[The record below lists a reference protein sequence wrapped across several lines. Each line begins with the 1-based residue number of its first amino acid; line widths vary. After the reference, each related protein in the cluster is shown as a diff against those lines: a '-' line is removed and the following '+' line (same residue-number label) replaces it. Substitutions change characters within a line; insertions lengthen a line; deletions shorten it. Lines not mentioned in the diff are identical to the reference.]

1 MFAEKKMIRNM
12 RIAMLSLLGATAS
25 TWVFAD
31 ALVISNMA
39 VGEYK
44 EEGSTVIQVARSN
57 LVQTTV
63 IPRYEFLL
71 NSDRTEY
78 VRPGQTVYYH
88 HVLTNTGNERDLYNL
103 VSSQVAGDSFS
114 HSNIEIYLDADRN
127 GVPDNN
133 TPINQYSLNAG
144 EAVALIIKAV
154 IPSTAT
160 VNGLSRIRLTATS
173 IQLPAAPLSNT
184 DTSRITDQ
192 AALNLTKSF
201 DKSTVVNGDIATV
214 RLTYTNNGNN
224 SGVVNISDLLDTA
237 QLTYVKGGENWN
249 GQALNSDIAGGDPV
263 GINYY
268 LDTDAK
274 TIRAQITNV
283 PANAQGYIE
292 FRVRVTRTAPGDIP
306 NLANMDYD
314 HDSSTTTPNLV
325 TQSNTAMLSIKPIY
339 GVVINADANSVSGS
353 DLLEKLG
360 ASSGSTVL
368 FENYVWNTGTVADR
382 FNLTFNSHNLPTGS
396 VLEFYRADGVTPL
409 FDSNNDGIIDTGT
422 IDAGTNNKLPIIVK
436 ATFPVDYV
444 DTANTTYTIVPKAQ
458 SISDS
463 SKTDTVQD
471 RTSLAQGVAARSVDL
486 INSPET
492 TANGTGNGNVSSGSS
507 PWKTLAGVNNQT
519 VVFPL
524 TVRHTGQ
531 ATVYSFS
538 ADADNNFATVAL
550 PTEISSVRYFS
561 TTTANCSV
569 LGVEIASTRLLNNG
583 ESQLYCAVV
592 EIRADAKTTTQ
603 PIPIYFKVASS
614 NLMTSAPSNGYDVIQ
629 NAITINSNA
638 SQGGVSLEPDLRGQ
652 IAPGGSIV
660 YSHILKPWGTS
671 VLSATDNL
679 SVANDRTGFTT
690 TLYYDANNDG
700 QLDASD
706 PIIQNLSIVN
716 SSILSSKAPIR
727 IFNKVENTAYNT
739 VGVVN
744 TTIISL
750 KNSAG
755 TVLDTATDVTTIT
768 NAPVRLSKLQAK
780 DNNCDGVADGVYTSN
795 ILPITRNSDGS
806 GQCVLYQLTVN
817 NLGASAI
824 GRFNFYDYT
833 PEAMVMSKAPTCTS
847 CESGSLS
854 APALGQ
860 TGAIKGSVAAIK
872 SNESHSLEFGVKYVG
887 N

>member
-12 RIAMLSLLGATAS
+12 RIAMLSLLGATTS

-44 EEGSTVIQVARSN
+44 EEGSTVVQVARSN

-114 HSNIEIYLDADRN
+114 HNNIEIYLDADRN

-144 EAVALIIKAV
+144 EAVALIIKAI
-154 IPSTAT
+154 IPSSAA
-160 VNGLSRIRLTATS
+160 VNSSSQIQLTATS
-173 IQLPAAPLSNT
+173 RQQPSLTQNNI

-201 DKSTVVNGDIATV
+201 DKTTVVNGDIATV
-214 RLTYTNNGNN
+214 RLTYFNNGNN
-224 SGVVNISDLLDTA
+224 SGVVNISDLLDTT
-237 QLTYVKGGENWN
+237 QLTYVTGNENWN
-249 GQALNSDIAGGDPV
+249 GQALNSATGSNDPT

-268 LDTDAK
+268 LDTDGK

-292 FRVRVTRTAPGDIP
+292 FRVRVARTAPGEIP
-306 NLANMDYD
+306 NFANMDYD
-314 HDSSTTTPNLV
+314 HDGLSTTANLT
-325 TQSNTAMLSIKPIY
+325 TQSNTAVLNIKPIY

-382 FNLTFNSHNLPTGS
+382 FNLTFNSHNLPIGS

-409 FDSNNDGIIDTGT
+409 FDSNNDGIVDTGT
-422 IDAGTNNKLPIIVK
+422 LDAGAKLPIIVK
-436 ATFPVDYV
+436 VTFPADYI
-444 DTANTTYTIVPKAQ
+444 DTANTIYNIAPKAQ
-458 SISDS
+458 SITDS
-463 SKTDTVQD
+463 TKTDMVQD
-471 RTSLAQGVAARSVDL
+471 RTSLIQSTASRLVDL

-492 TANGTGNGNVSSGSS
+492 TVNGTGNGNVSNGGS
-507 PWKTLAGVNNQT
+507 PWKILAGVNNQT

-531 ATVYSFS
+531 ATAYSFS

-550 PTEISSVRYFS
+550 PSDVSSVRYFASS
-561 TTTANCSV
+561 TTDCSV
-569 LGVEIASTRLLNNG
+569 LGAEITSTRLLNNG

-780 DNNCDGVADGVYTSN
+780 DNNCDGVADTAYTSN
-795 ILPITRNSDGS
+795 VLPITRNADGS
-806 GQCVLYQLTVN
+806 GQCVLYQLTVK

-833 PEAMVMSKAPTCTS
+833 PEAMVMSKAPSCST

-860 TGAIKGSVAAIK
+860 MGAIKASVAAIK
-872 SNESHSLEFGVKYVG
+872 SNESLSLEFGVKYVG

>member
-249 GQALNSDIAGGDPV
+249 GQALNSDIAGSDPV

-700 QLDASD
+700 QFDASD

>member
-44 EEGSTVIQVARSN
+44 EEGSTVVQVARSN

-78 VRPGQTVYYH
+78 VRPGQTVYYN

-114 HSNIEIYLDADRN
+114 HNNIEIYLDADRN

-201 DKSTVVNGDIATV
+201 DKTTVVNGDIATV

-249 GQALNSDIAGGDPV
+249 GQALNSDIAGSDPV

-292 FRVRVTRTAPGDIP
+292 FRVRVARTAPGEIP
-306 NLANMDYD
+306 NFANMDYD
-314 HDSSTTTPNLV
+314 HDSLSTTANLT
-325 TQSNTAMLSIKPIY
+325 TQSNTAVLTIKPIY
-339 GVVINADANSVSGS
+339 GVAINADASSVSGN
-353 DLLEKLG
+353 DLLTKP
-360 ASSGSTVL
+360 AVSSGGTVV

-382 FNLTFNSHNLPTGS
+382 FNLSFNSHNLPTGS

-409 FDSNNDGIIDTGT
+409 FDSNNDSIVDTGT
-422 IDAGTNNKLPIIVK
+422 LAAGANLPIVVK
-436 ATFPVDYV
+436 VRFPTDYV
-444 DTANTTYTIVPKAQ
+444 DTADTTYSIVPKAQ

-463 SKTDTVQD
+463 SKTDTVLD
-471 RTSLAQGVAARSVDL
+471 TTSLIQGVAARIVDL
-486 INSPET
+486 VNSPET
-492 TANGTGNGNVSSGSS
+492 TANGAGNGNVSNGSS

-524 TVRHTGQ
+524 MVRHTGQ
-531 ATVYSFS
+531 ATTYNFS

-550 PTEISSVRYFS
+550 PSDVSSVRYFTSS
-561 TTTANCSV
+561 TTDCSV
-569 LGVEIASTRLLNNG
+569 LGAEITSTRLLNNG

-592 EIRADAKTTTQ
+592 EIRADAKSTTQ

-614 NLMTSAPSNGYDVIQ
+614 ILLTSAPNNGYDVIQ

-660 YSHILKPWGTS
+660 YTHTLKPWGTS
-671 VLSATDNL
+671 ILSATDNL
-679 SVANDRTGFTT
+679 SIANDRTGFTT

-716 SSILSSKAPIR
+716 ASILSSKAPIR

-755 TVLDTATDVTTIT
+755 TLLDTATDITTIT
-768 NAPVRLSKLQAK
+768 SAPVRLTKLQAK
-780 DNNCDGVADGVYTSN
+780 DNNCDGVADTAYTSN
-795 ILPITRNSDGS
+795 VLPITRNSDGS
-806 GQCVLYQLTVN
+806 GQCVLYQLTVK

-854 APALGQ
+854 APTLGQ
-860 TGAIKGSVAAIK
+860 SGAIKGSVAAIK

>member
-44 EEGSTVIQVARSN
+44 EEGSTVVQVARSN

-127 GVPDNN
+127 GVPDND

-249 GQALNSDIAGGDPV
+249 GQALNSDIAGSDPV

-292 FRVRVTRTAPGDIP
+292 FRVRVARTAPGEIP
-306 NLANMDYD
+306 NFANMDYD

-325 TQSNTAMLSIKPIY
+325 TQSNTAVLSIKPIY

-360 ASSGSTVL
+360 ASSGGTVV

-382 FNLTFNSHNLPTGS
+382 FNLTFNSHNLPIGS

-409 FDSNNDGIIDTGT
+409 FDSNNDGIVDTGT
-422 IDAGTNNKLPIIVK
+422 LDAGAKLPIIVK
-436 ATFPVDYV
+436 VTFPADYI
-444 DTANTTYTIVPKAQ
+444 DTANTTYNIVPKAQ
-458 SISDS
+458 SILDNT
-463 SKTDTVQD
+463 KTDTVQD
-471 RTSLAQGVAARSVDL
+471 RTSLIQSTASRLVDL

-492 TANGTGNGNVSSGSS
+492 TVNGTGNGNVSNGGS
-507 PWKTLAGVNNQT
+507 PWKILAGVNNQT

-531 ATVYSFS
+531 ATAYSFS

-550 PTEISSVRYFS
+550 PSDVSSVRYFASS
-561 TTTANCSV
+561 TTDCSV
-569 LGVEIASTRLLNNG
+569 LGAEITSTRLLNNG
-583 ESQLYCAVV
+583 KSQLYCAVV
-592 EIRADAKTTTQ
+592 EIRADAKSTTQ

-614 NLMTSAPSNGYDVIQ
+614 SLPTSAPNSGYDVIQ
-629 NAITINSNA
+629 NAITISSNA

-660 YSHILKPWGTS
+660 YTHTLKPWGTS
-671 VLSATDNL
+671 VLSATDNF

-716 SSILSSKAPIR
+716 AAILSSKSPIR

-739 VGVVN
+739 VGVAN
-744 TTIISL
+744 TSVISL

-755 TVLDTATDVTTIT
+755 TILDTATDITTIT
-768 NAPVRLSKLQAK
+768 SAPVRLSKLQAK

-795 ILPITRNSDGS
+795 VLPITRNSDGS
-806 GQCVLYQLTVN
+806 GQCVLYQLTVK
-817 NLGASAI
+817 NLGALAI

-833 PEAMVMSKAPTCTS
+833 PEAMVMSKAPSCTTC
-847 CESGSLS
+847 EVGSLT

-860 TGAIKGSVAAIK
+860 SGAIKGSVATIK

>member
-44 EEGSTVIQVARSN
+44 EEGSTVVQVARSN

-63 IPRYEFLL
+63 IPVYNLSL
-71 NSDRTEY
+71 KDNRTEY
-78 VRPGQTVYYH
+78 VRPGQAVYYH

-103 VSSQVAGDSFS
+103 LGSQIAGGSFT

-127 GVPDNN
+127 GVADNN
-133 TPINQYSLNAG
+133 TPISQYSLNAG
-144 EAVALIIKAV
+144 ETVALIIKAI
-154 IPSTAT
+154 IPSSAA
-160 VNGLSRIRLTATS
+160 VNSSSQIQLTATS
-173 IQLPAAPLSNT
+173 TQQPSLTQNNI

-192 AALNLTKSF
+192 AVLNLTKSF
-201 DKSTVVNGDIATV
+201 DKTTVVNGDIATV
-214 RLTYTNNGNN
+214 RLTYFNNGNN
-224 SGVVNISDLLDTA
+224 SGVVNISDLLDTT
-237 QLTYVKGGENWN
+237 QLTYVTGNENWN
-249 GQALNSDIAGGDPV
+249 GQALNSATGSNDPT

-268 LDTDAK
+268 LDTDGK

-292 FRVRVTRTAPGDIP
+292 FRVRVARTAPGEIP
-306 NLANMDYD
+306 NFANMDYD
-314 HDSSTTTPNLV
+314 HDGLSTTANLT
-325 TQSNTAMLSIKPIY
+325 TQSNTAVLNIKPIY
-339 GVVINADANSVSGS
+339 GVVINADVNSVSGA
-353 DLLEKLG
+353 DLLTKS
-360 ASSGSTVL
+360 AVSSGGSVS
-368 FENYVWNTGTVADR
+368 FENYVWNTGTVTDR

-409 FDSNNDGIIDTGT
+409 FDSNNDGIVDTGT
-422 IDAGTNNKLPIIVK
+422 LDAGAKLPIIVK
-436 ATFPVDYV
+436 VTFPADYI
-444 DTANTTYTIVPKAQ
+444 DTANTTYNIVPKAQ
-458 SISDS
+458 SITDNT
-463 SKTDTVQD
+463 KTDTVQD
-471 RTSLAQGVAARSVDL
+471 RTSLIQSTASRLVDL

-492 TANGTGNGNVSSGSS
+492 TENGTGNGNVSNGGS

-531 ATVYSFS
+531 ATAYSFS

-550 PTEISSVRYFS
+550 PSDVSSVRYFASS
-561 TTTANCSV
+561 TPDCSV
-569 LGVEIASTRLLNNG
+569 LGAEITSTRLLNNG

-592 EIRADAKTTTQ
+592 EIRADAKSTTQ

-614 NLMTSAPSNGYDVIQ
+614 SLPTSAPNSGYDVIQ

-660 YSHILKPWGTS
+660 YTHTLKPWGTS

-716 SSILSSKAPIR
+716 ASILSSKAPIR

-744 TTIISL
+744 TSIISL

-755 TVLDTATDVTTIT
+755 TILDTATDITTIT
-768 NAPVRLSKLQAK
+768 TAPVRLSKLQAK
-780 DNNCDGVADGVYTSN
+780 DNNCDGIADGAYTSN
-795 ILPITRNSDGS
+795 VLPITRNSDGA
-806 GQCVLYQLTVN
+806 GQCVLYQLTVK

-833 PEAMVMSKAPTCTS
+833 PEALVMSKAPSCTTC
-847 CESGSLS
+847 EVGSLT

-860 TGAIKGSVAAIK
+860 SGAIKGSVAAIK

>member
-1 MFAEKKMIRNM
+1 MSQMTQQ
-12 RIAMLSLLGATAS
+12 SGARRHITQ
-25 TWVFAD
+25 
-31 ALVISNMA
+31 
-39 VGEYK
+39 GEYGIGIGDNGSITTILGSCIAACLYDP
-44 EEGSTVIQVARSN
+44 EGRFGGMN
-57 LVQTTV
+57 HFLV
-63 IPRYEFLL
+63 PE
-71 NSDRTEY
+71 
-78 VRPGQTVYYH
+78 
-88 HVLTNTGNERDLYNL
+88 
-103 VSSQVAGDSFS
+103 AGGSFT
-114 HSNIEIYLDADRN
+114 HSNIEIYFDADRN
-127 GVPDNN
+127 GVADNN
-133 TPINQYSLNAG
+133 TPISQYSLNAG
-144 EAVALIIKAV
+144 ETVALIIKAI
-154 IPSTAT
+154 IPSSAA
-160 VNGLSRIRLTATS
+160 VNSSSQIQLTATS
-173 IQLPAAPLSNT
+173 TQQPSLTQNNI

-192 AALNLTKSF
+192 AVLNLTKSF
-201 DKSTVVNGDIATV
+201 DKTTVVNGDIATV
-214 RLTYTNNGNN
+214 RLTYFNNGNN
-224 SGVVNISDLLDTA
+224 SGVVNISDLLDTT
-237 QLTYVKGGENWN
+237 QLTYVTGNENWN
-249 GQALNSDIAGGDPV
+249 GQVLNSATGSNDPT

-268 LDTDAK
+268 LDTDGK

-292 FRVRVTRTAPGDIP
+292 FRVRVARTAPGEIP
-306 NLANMDYD
+306 NFANMDYD
-314 HDSSTTTPNLV
+314 HDGLSTTANLT
-325 TQSNTAMLSIKPIY
+325 TQSNTAVLNIKPIY
-339 GVVINADANSVSGS
+339 GVVINADVNSVSGA
-353 DLLEKLG
+353 DLLTKS
-360 ASSGSTVL
+360 AVSSGGSVS

-382 FNLTFNSHNLPTGS
+382 FNLSFVSHNLPIGS

-409 FDSNNDGIIDTGT
+409 FDSNNDGIVDTGT
-422 IDAGTNNKLPIIVK
+422 LDAGAKLPIIVK
-436 ATFPVDYV
+436 VTFPADYI
-444 DTANTTYTIVPKAQ
+444 DTANTTYNIVPKAQ
-458 SISDS
+458 SILDNT
-463 SKTDTVQD
+463 KTDTVQD
-471 RTSLAQGVAARSVDL
+471 RTSLIQSTASRLVDL

-492 TANGTGNGNVSSGSS
+492 TANGTGNGNVSNGGS

-531 ATVYSFS
+531 ATAYSFS

-550 PTEISSVRYFS
+550 PSDVSSVRYFASS
-561 TTTANCSV
+561 TTDCSV
-569 LGVEIASTRLLNNG
+569 LGSEITSTRLLNNG

-592 EIRADAKTTTQ
+592 EIRADAKSTTQ

-614 NLMTSAPSNGYDVIQ
+614 SLPTSAPNSGYDVIQ

-660 YSHILKPWGTS
+660 YTHTLKPWGTS

-716 SSILSSKAPIR
+716 ASILSSKAPIR

-744 TTIISL
+744 TSIISL

-755 TVLDTATDVTTIT
+755 TILDTATDITTIT
-768 NAPVRLSKLQAK
+768 TAPVRLSKLQAK
-780 DNNCDGVADGVYTSN
+780 DNNCDGIADGAYTSN
-795 ILPITRNSDGS
+795 VLPITRNSDGA
-806 GQCVLYQLTVN
+806 GQCVLYQLTVK

-833 PEAMVMSKAPTCTS
+833 PEAMVMSKAPSCTTC
-847 CESGSLS
+847 EVGSLT

-860 TGAIKGSVAAIK
+860 SGAIKGSVAAIK

>member
-1 MFAEKKMIRNM
+1 MFAEKKIIRNM

-44 EEGSTVIQVARSN
+44 EEGSTVVQVARSN

-63 IPRYEFLL
+63 IPRYEFVL

-88 HVLTNTGNERDLYNL
+88 HVLSNIGNEKDSYNL
-103 VSSQVAGDSFS
+103 SVSPITGGGFNYE
-114 HSNIEIYLDADRN
+114 NIGVYLDADRN
-127 GVPDNN
+127 GIPDSDS
-133 TPINQYSLNAG
+133 PIGQYALYAGESVSLIVKASIQSDASLNSSSQL
-144 EAVALIIKAV
+144 ELK
-154 IPSTAT
+154 
-160 VNGLSRIRLTATS
+160 ATS
-173 IQLPAAPLSNT
+173 VQQPSMWRTNKDTGYITSQAVLS
-184 DTSRITDQ
+184 
-192 AALNLTKSF
+192 LTKRF
-201 DKSTVVNGDIATV
+201 DKTTVVYGDIATV
-214 RLTYTNNGNN
+214 RLTYFNNGNT
-224 SGVVNISDLLDTA
+224 SGVVNISDLLDPT
-237 QLTYVKGGENWN
+237 QLTYVAGGENWN
-249 GQALNSDIAGGDPV
+249 GLALNAASNNDDPT

-268 LDTDAK
+268 LDADGK

-292 FRVRVTRTAPGDIP
+292 FRVRVARTVPGDIP
-306 NLANMDYD
+306 NFANMDYD
-314 HDSSTTTPNLV
+314 HDGLSTTANLT
-325 TQSNTAMLSIKPIY
+325 TQSNTAVLTIKPTY
-339 GVVINADANSVSGS
+339 GVVINADANSVSGV
-353 DLLEKLG
+353 DLQTKS
-360 ASSGSTVL
+360 AVSSGGTVS
-368 FENYVWNTGTVADR
+368 FENYVWNTGTAADR
-382 FNLTFNSHNLPTGS
+382 FNLNFNSHNLPAGS

-409 FDSNNDGIIDTGT
+409 FDSNNDGIVDTGT
-422 IDAGTNNKLPIIVK
+422 LDAGAKLPIIVK
-436 ATFPVDYV
+436 VSFPADYL
-444 DTANTTYTIVPKAQ
+444 DTANTTYNIVPKAQ

-463 SKTDTVQD
+463 SKTDTVLD
-471 RTSLAQGVAARSVDL
+471 KTSLVQGVAARIVDL
-486 INSPET
+486 VNSPET
-492 TANGTGNGNVSSGSS
+492 AANGAGNGNVSNGNL

-531 ATVYSFS
+531 ATSYSFS

-550 PTEISSVRYFS
+550 PADIRSVRYFATS
-561 TTTANCSV
+561 TTNCSA
-569 LGVEIASTRLLNNG
+569 LGAEITSTRLLNDG

-592 EIRADAKTTTQ
+592 EIRADAKTTAQ
-603 PIPIYFKVASS
+603 PIPIYFKVTSS
-614 NLMTSAPSNGYDVIQ
+614 SLPSSAPNNGYDVIQ

-706 PIIQNLSIVN
+706 PMIQNLSVVN
-716 SSILSSKAPIR
+716 AAILSSKAPIR

-744 TTIISL
+744 TSIISL

-755 TVLDTATDVTTIT
+755 TVLDTATDITTIT
-768 NAPVRLSKLQAK
+768 TAPVRLTKLQAK
-780 DNNCDGVADGVYTSN
+780 DNNCDGVADTAYTSN
-795 ILPITRNSDGS
+795 ILPITRNADGS
-806 GQCVLYQLTVN
+806 GQCVLYQLTVK

>member
-44 EEGSTVIQVARSN
+44 EEGSTVVQVARSN

-63 IPRYEFLL
+63 IPVYNLSLKDNRA
-71 NSDRTEY
+71 EY
-78 VRPGQTVYYH
+78 VRPGQAVYYH

-103 VSSQVAGDSFS
+103 LGSQIAGGSFT

-127 GVPDNN
+127 GVADNN
-133 TPINQYSLNAG
+133 TPISQYSLNAG
-144 EAVALIIKAV
+144 ETVALIIKAI
-154 IPSTAT
+154 IPSSAA
-160 VNGLSRIRLTATS
+160 VNSS
-173 IQLPAAPLSNT
+173 SQIQLTVTSTQQPSLTQNNI

-192 AALNLTKSF
+192 AVLNLTKSF
-201 DKSTVVNGDIATV
+201 DKTTVVNGDIATV
-214 RLTYTNNGNN
+214 RLTYFNNGNN
-224 SGVVNISDLLDTA
+224 SGVVNISDLLDTT
-237 QLTYVKGGENWN
+237 QLTYVTGNENWN
-249 GQALNSDIAGGDPV
+249 GQALNSATGSNDPT

-268 LDTDAK
+268 LDTDGK

-292 FRVRVTRTAPGDIP
+292 FRVRVARTAPGEIP
-306 NLANMDYD
+306 NFANMDYD
-314 HDSSTTTPNLV
+314 HDGLSTTANLT
-325 TQSNTAMLSIKPIY
+325 TQSNTAVLNIKPIY
-339 GVVINADANSVSGS
+339 GVVINADVNSVSGT
-353 DLLEKLG
+353 DLLTKS
-360 ASSGSTVL
+360 AVSSGGSVS

-382 FNLTFNSHNLPTGS
+382 FNLSFASHNLPIGS

-409 FDSNNDGIIDTGT
+409 FDSNNDGIVDTGT
-422 IDAGTNNKLPIIVK
+422 LDAGAKLPIIVK
-436 ATFPVDYV
+436 ITFPADYV
-444 DTANTTYTIVPKAQ
+444 DTANTTYNIVPKAQ
-458 SISDS
+458 SITDNT
-463 SKTDTVQD
+463 KTDTVQD
-471 RTSLAQGVAARSVDL
+471 RTSLIQSTASRLVDL

-492 TANGTGNGNVSSGSS
+492 TANGTGNGNVSNGGS
-507 PWKTLAGVNNQT
+507 PWKILAGVNNQT

-531 ATVYSFS
+531 ATAYSFS

-550 PTEISSVRYFS
+550 PSDVSSVRYFASS
-561 TTTANCSV
+561 TTDCSV
-569 LGVEIASTRLLNNG
+569 LGSEITSTRLLNNG

-592 EIRADAKTTTQ
+592 EIRADAKSTTQ

-614 NLMTSAPSNGYDVIQ
+614 SLPTSAPNSGYDVIQ

-660 YSHILKPWGTS
+660 YTHTLKPWGTS
-671 VLSATDNL
+671 VLSGTDNL

-716 SSILSSKAPIR
+716 ASILSSKAPIR

-744 TTIISL
+744 TSIISL

-755 TVLDTATDVTTIT
+755 TILDTATDITTIT
-768 NAPVRLSKLQAK
+768 TAPVRLSKLQAK
-780 DNNCDGVADGVYTSN
+780 DNNCDGVADGAYTSN
-795 ILPITRNSDGS
+795 VLPITRNSDGA
-806 GQCVLYQLTVN
+806 GQCVLYQLTVK

-833 PEAMVMSKAPTCTS
+833 PEAMVMSKAPSCTS
-847 CESGSLS
+847 CEVGSLS

-860 TGAIKGSVAAIK
+860 TGAVKGSVAIIK

>member
-44 EEGSTVIQVARSN
+44 EEGSTVVQVARSN

-63 IPRYEFLL
+63 IPVYNLSL
-71 NSDRTEY
+71 KDNRTEY
-78 VRPGQTVYYH
+78 VRPGQAVYYH

-103 VSSQVAGDSFS
+103 LGSQIAGGSFT

-127 GVPDNN
+127 GVADNN
-133 TPINQYSLNAG
+133 TPISQYSLNAG
-144 EAVALIIKAV
+144 ETVALIIKAI
-154 IPSTAT
+154 IPSSAA
-160 VNGLSRIRLTATS
+160 VNSSSQIQLTATS
-173 IQLPAAPLSNT
+173 TQQPSLTQNNI

-192 AALNLTKSF
+192 AVLNLTKSF
-201 DKSTVVNGDIATV
+201 DKTSVVNGDIATV
-214 RLTYTNNGNN
+214 RLTYFNNGNN
-224 SGVVNISDLLDTA
+224 SGVVNISDLLDTT
-237 QLTYVKGGENWN
+237 QLTYVTGNENWN
-249 GQALNSDIAGGDPV
+249 GQALNSATGSNDPT

-268 LDTDAK
+268 LDTDGK

-292 FRVRVTRTAPGDIP
+292 FRVRVARTAPGEIP
-306 NLANMDYD
+306 NFANMDYD
-314 HDSSTTTPNLV
+314 HDGLSTTANLT
-325 TQSNTAMLSIKPIY
+325 TQSNTAVLNIKPIY
-339 GVVINADANSVSGS
+339 GVVINADVNSVSGA
-353 DLLEKLG
+353 DLLTKS
-360 ASSGSTVL
+360 AVSSGGSVS

-382 FNLTFNSHNLPTGS
+382 FNLSFASHNLPIGS

-409 FDSNNDGIIDTGT
+409 FDSNNDGIVDTGT
-422 IDAGTNNKLPIIVK
+422 LDAGAKLPIIVK
-436 ATFPVDYV
+436 ITFQADYV
-444 DTANTTYTIVPKAQ
+444 DTANTTYNIVPKAQ
-458 SISDS
+458 SITDNT
-463 SKTDTVQD
+463 KTDTVQD
-471 RTSLAQGVAARSVDL
+471 RTSLIQSAASRLVDL

-492 TANGTGNGNVSSGSS
+492 TANGAGNGNVSNGGS

-531 ATVYSFS
+531 ATAYSFS

-550 PTEISSVRYFS
+550 PSDVSSVRYFASS
-561 TTTANCSV
+561 TTDCSV
-569 LGVEIASTRLLNNG
+569 LGSEITSTRLLNNG

-592 EIRADAKTTTQ
+592 EIRADAKSTTQ

-614 NLMTSAPSNGYDVIQ
+614 SLPTSAPNSGYDVIQ

-660 YSHILKPWGTS
+660 YTHTLKPWGTS

-716 SSILSSKAPIR
+716 ASILSSKAQIR

-739 VGVVN
+739 VGVAN
-744 TTIISL
+744 TSVISL

-755 TVLDTATDVTTIT
+755 TILDTATDITTIT
-768 NAPVRLSKLQAK
+768 SAPVRLSKLQAK
-780 DNNCDGVADGVYTSN
+780 DNNCDGVADSVYTSN
-795 ILPITRNSDGS
+795 VLPITRNSDGA
-806 GQCVLYQLTVN
+806 GQCVLYQLTVK

-833 PEAMVMSKAPTCTS
+833 PEAMVMSKAPSCTTC
-847 CESGSLS
+847 EVGSLT

-860 TGAIKGSVAAIK
+860 SGAIKGSVAAIK

>member
-1 MFAEKKMIRNM
+1 MFAEKKIIRNM

-44 EEGSTVIQVARSN
+44 EEGSTVVQVARSN

-63 IPRYEFLL
+63 IPVYNLSL
-71 NSDRTEY
+71 KDNRTEY
-78 VRPGQTVYYH
+78 VRPGQAVYYH

-103 VSSQVAGDSFS
+103 VSSQIAGGSFN

-127 GVPDNN
+127 GVADSN
-133 TPINQYSLNAG
+133 TPISQYGLNAG
-144 EAVALIIKAV
+144 ETVALIIKAI
-154 IPSTAT
+154 IPSTAA
-160 VNGLSRIRLTATS
+160 VNSTSQIQLTATS
-173 IQLPAAPLSNT
+173 TQQPSLTQNNI

-192 AALNLTKSF
+192 AVLNLTKSF
-201 DKSTVVNGDIATV
+201 DKTTVVNGDIVTV
-214 RLTYTNNGNN
+214 RLTYFNNGNT
-224 SGVVNISDLLDTA
+224 SGVVNISDLLDTT
-237 QLTYVKGGENWN
+237 QLTYVTGNENWN
-249 GQALNSDIAGGDPV
+249 GQALNAASNNDDPT

-268 LDTDAK
+268 LDADGK

-292 FRVRVTRTAPGDIP
+292 FRVRVARTAPGEIP
-306 NLANMDYD
+306 NFANMDYD
-314 HDSSTTTPNLV
+314 HDGLSTTANLT
-325 TQSNTAMLSIKPIY
+325 TQSNTAVLNIKPIY
-339 GVVINADANSVSGS
+339 GVVINADVNSVSGA
-353 DLLEKLG
+353 DLLTKS
-360 ASSGSTVL
+360 AVSSGGTVS

-382 FNLTFNSHNLPTGS
+382 FNLSFASHNLPTGS

-409 FDSNNDGIIDTGT
+409 FDSNNDGIVDTGT
-422 IDAGTNNKLPIIVK
+422 LDAGAKLPIIVK
-436 ATFPVDYV
+436 ITFPPDYI
-444 DTANTTYTIVPKAQ
+444 DTANTTYNIVPKAQ
-458 SISDS
+458 SITDNT
-463 SKTDTVQD
+463 KTDTVQD
-471 RTSLAQGVAARSVDL
+471 RTSLIQNAASRLVDL

-492 TANGTGNGNVSSGSS
+492 TANGTGNGNVSNGSS

-531 ATVYSFS
+531 ATSYNFS

-550 PTEISSVRYFS
+550 PSDVSSVRYFASS
-561 TTTANCSV
+561 TIDCSV
-569 LGVEIASTRLLNNG
+569 LGAEITSTRLLNNG

-592 EIRADAKTTTQ
+592 EIRADAKSTTQ

-614 NLMTSAPSNGYDVIQ
+614 SLPTSAPNNGYDVIQ

-660 YSHILKPWGTS
+660 YTHTLKPWGTS
-671 VLSATDNL
+671 ALSATDNF

-706 PIIQNLSIVN
+706 PIIQNLSVV
-716 SSILSSKAPIR
+716 SAAILSSKAQLR

-744 TTIISL
+744 TSIISL

-755 TVLDTATDVTTIT
+755 TILDTATDITTIT
-768 NAPVRLSKLQAK
+768 SAPVRLSKLQAK
-780 DNNCDGVADGVYTSN
+780 DNNCDGVADTAYTSN
-795 ILPITRNSDGS
+795 VLPITRNADGS
-806 GQCVLYQLTVN
+806 GQCVLYQLTVK

-833 PEAMVMSKAPTCTS
+833 PEAMVMSKAPSCTTC
-847 CESGSLS
+847 EVGSLT

-860 TGAIKGSVAAIK
+860 SGAIKGSVAAIK

>member
-249 GQALNSDIAGGDPV
+249 GQALNSDIAGSDPV

-325 TQSNTAMLSIKPIY
+325 TQSNTAMLSINPIY

>member
-44 EEGSTVIQVARSN
+44 EEGSTVVQVARSN

-63 IPRYEFLL
+63 IPVYNLSL
-71 NSDRTEY
+71 KDNRTEY
-78 VRPGQTVYYH
+78 VRPGQAVYYH

-103 VSSQVAGDSFS
+103 LGSQIAGGSFT

-127 GVPDNN
+127 GVADNN
-133 TPINQYSLNAG
+133 TPISQYSLNAG
-144 EAVALIIKAV
+144 ETVALIIKAI
-154 IPSTAT
+154 IPSSAA
-160 VNGLSRIRLTATS
+160 VNSSSQIQLTATS
-173 IQLPAAPLSNT
+173 TQQPSLTQNNI

-192 AALNLTKSF
+192 AVLNLTKSF
-201 DKSTVVNGDIATV
+201 DKTTVVNGDIATV
-214 RLTYTNNGNN
+214 RLTYFNNGNN
-224 SGVVNISDLLDTA
+224 SGVVNMSDLLDTT
-237 QLTYVKGGENWN
+237 QLTYVTGNENWN
-249 GQALNSDIAGGDPV
+249 GQALNSATGSNDPT

-268 LDTDAK
+268 LDTDGK

-292 FRVRVTRTAPGDIP
+292 FRVRVARTAPGEIP
-306 NLANMDYD
+306 NFANMDYD
-314 HDSSTTTPNLV
+314 HDGLSTTANLT
-325 TQSNTAMLSIKPIY
+325 TQSNTAVLNIKPIY
-339 GVVINADANSVSGS
+339 GVVINADVNSVSGA
-353 DLLEKLG
+353 DLLTKS
-360 ASSGSTVL
+360 AVSSGGSVS
-368 FENYVWNTGTVADR
+368 FENYVWNTGTVTDR

-409 FDSNNDGIIDTGT
+409 FDSNNDGIVDTGT
-422 IDAGTNNKLPIIVK
+422 LDAGAKLPIIVK
-436 ATFPVDYV
+436 VTFPADYI
-444 DTANTTYTIVPKAQ
+444 DTANTTYNIVPKAQ
-458 SISDS
+458 SITDNT
-463 SKTDTVQD
+463 KTDTVQD
-471 RTSLAQGVAARSVDL
+471 RTSLIQSTASRLVDL

-492 TANGTGNGNVSSGSS
+492 TENGTGNGNVSNGGS

-531 ATVYSFS
+531 ATAYSFS

-550 PTEISSVRYFS
+550 PSDVSSVRYFASS
-561 TTTANCSV
+561 TPDCSV
-569 LGVEIASTRLLNNG
+569 LGSEITSTRLLNNG

-592 EIRADAKTTTQ
+592 EIRADAKSTTQ

-614 NLMTSAPSNGYDVIQ
+614 SLPTSAPNSGYDVIQ

-660 YSHILKPWGTS
+660 YTHTLKPWGTS

-716 SSILSSKAPIR
+716 ASILSSKAPIR

-744 TTIISL
+744 TSIISL

-755 TVLDTATDVTTIT
+755 TILDTATDITTIT
-768 NAPVRLSKLQAK
+768 TAPVRLSKLQAK
-780 DNNCDGVADGVYTSN
+780 DNNCDGVADGAYTSN
-795 ILPITRNSDGS
+795 VLPITRNSDGA
-806 GQCVLYQLTVN
+806 GQCVLYQLTVK

-833 PEAMVMSKAPTCTS
+833 PEAMVMSKAPSCTTC
-847 CESGSLS
+847 EVGSLT

-860 TGAIKGSVAAIK
+860 SGAIKGSVAAIK

>member
-1 MFAEKKMIRNM
+1 MFAEKKMIRNLRM
-12 RIAMLSLLGATAS
+12 AMLGLLGATAS
-25 TWVFAD
+25 TWVLAD

-44 EEGSTVIQVARSN
+44 EEGSTVVQVARSN

-63 IPRYEFLL
+63 IPVYNLSL
-71 NSDRTEY
+71 KDNRTEY
-78 VRPGQTVYYH
+78 VRPGQAVYYH
-88 HVLTNTGNERDLYNL
+88 HILTNTGNERDLYNL
-103 VSSQVAGDSFS
+103 LGSQVTGGSFT
-114 HSNIEIYLDADRN
+114 HNNIEIYLDADRN
-127 GVPDNN
+127 GVPDNT
-133 TPINQYSLNAG
+133 TPITQYSLNAG
-144 EAVALIIKAV
+144 EAVALIIKAI
-154 IPSTAT
+154 IPSTAA
-160 VNGLSRIRLTATS
+160 VNSTSQIQLVATS
-173 IQLPAAPLSNT
+173 TQQPSLTQNNI

-192 AALNLTKSF
+192 AVLSLTKSF
-201 DKSTVVNGDIATV
+201 DKTAVVNGDIATV
-214 RLTYTNNGNN
+214 RLTYFNNGNN
-224 SGVVNISDLLDTA
+224 SGVVNISDLLDTT
-237 QLTYVKGGENWN
+237 QLTYVTGNENWN
-249 GQALNSDIAGGDPV
+249 GQALNSATGTNDPT

-268 LDTDAK
+268 LDTDGK

-292 FRVRVTRTAPGDIP
+292 FRVRVARTAPGEIP

-314 HDSSTTTPNLV
+314 HDGLSTTVNLT
-325 TQSNTAMLSIKPIY
+325 TQSNTAVLTIKPTY
-339 GVVINADANSVSGS
+339 GVVINADANSVSGADTLTKS
-353 DLLEKLG
+353 
-360 ASSGSTVL
+360 AVSSGGTVV

-382 FNLTFNSHNLPTGS
+382 FNLSFNSHNLPAGS
-396 VLEFYRADGVTPL
+396 VLELYRADGVTPL
-409 FDSNNDGIIDTGT
+409 FDSNNDGIVDTGSL
-422 IDAGTNNKLPIIVK
+422 DAGAKLPIIVK
-436 ATFPVDYV
+436 LTFPADFV
-444 DTANTTYTIVPKAQ
+444 DTANTTYSIVPKAQ
-458 SISDS
+458 SIADS

-471 RTSLAQGVAARSVDL
+471 QTSLIQSTASRLVDL
-486 INSPET
+486 MNSPET
-492 TANGTGNGNVSSGSS
+492 SANGTGNGNVSNGGS
-507 PWKTLAGVNNQT
+507 PWKTLAAANNQT

-531 ATVYSFS
+531 ATTYNFS

-550 PTEISSVRYFS
+550 PSDVSSVRYFATS
-561 TTTANCSV
+561 TTDCSV
-569 LGVEIASTRLLNNG
+569 LGAEIASTRLLNNG

-614 NLMTSAPSNGYDVIQ
+614 SLPTSAPSNGYDVIQ

-638 SQGGVSLEPDLRGQ
+638 SQGGVSLDPDLRGQ

-660 YSHILKPWGTS
+660 YTHTLKPWGTS
-671 VLSATDNL
+671 VLSTTDTL
-679 SVANDRTGFTT
+679 SIVNDRTGFTT
-690 TLYYDANNDG
+690 TLYYDANNDE

-716 SSILSSKAPIR
+716 ASILSSKAQIR

-744 TTIISL
+744 TSVISL

-755 TVLDTATDVTTIT
+755 TLLDTATDITTIT
-768 NAPVRLSKLQAK
+768 SAPVRLTKLQAK
-780 DNNCDGVADGVYTSN
+780 DNNCDGVADTAYTSN
-795 ILPITRNSDGS
+795 VLPITRNSDGS
-806 GQCVLYQLTVN
+806 GQCVLYQLTVK

-854 APALGQ
+854 APTLGQ
-860 TGAIKGSVAAIK
+860 SGAIKGSVAAIK

>member
-44 EEGSTVIQVARSN
+44 EEGSTVVQVARSN

-63 IPRYEFLL
+63 IPVYNLSL
-71 NSDRTEY
+71 KDNRTEY
-78 VRPGQTVYYH
+78 VRPGQVVYYH

-103 VSSQVAGDSFS
+103 LGSQIAGGSFT

-173 IQLPAAPLSNT
+173 IKLPATPLSNT

-249 GQALNSDIAGGDPV
+249 GQALNSATGSNDPT

-268 LDTDAK
+268 LDTDGK

-339 GVVINADANSVSGS
+339 GVVINADVNSVSGA
-353 DLLEKLG
+353 DLLTKS
-360 ASSGSTVL
+360 AVSSGGSVS
-368 FENYVWNTGTVADR
+368 FENYAWNTGTVADR

-422 IDAGTNNKLPIIVK
+422 LDAGAKLPIIVK
-436 ATFPVDYV
+436 VTFPADYI
-444 DTANTTYTIVPKAQ
+444 DTANTTYNIVPKAQ
-458 SISDS
+458 SILDNT
-463 SKTDTVQD
+463 KTDTVQD
-471 RTSLAQGVAARSVDL
+471 RTSLIQSTASRLVDL

-492 TANGTGNGNVSSGSS
+492 TANGTGNGNVSNGGS

-531 ATVYSFS
+531 ATTYSFS

-592 EIRADAKTTTQ
+592 EIRADAKTTAQ

-614 NLMTSAPSNGYDVIQ
+614 NLTTSAPSNGYDVIQ

-660 YSHILKPWGTS
+660 YTHTLKPWGTS

-679 SVANDRTGFTT
+679 SVTNDRTGFTT

-716 SSILSSKAPIR
+716 ASILSSKAQIR

-739 VGVVN
+739 VGVAN
-744 TTIISL
+744 TSVISL

-755 TVLDTATDVTTIT
+755 TILDTATDITTIT
-768 NAPVRLSKLQAK
+768 SAPVRLSKLQAK
-780 DNNCDGVADGVYTSN
+780 DNNCDGVADGAYTSN
-795 ILPITRNSDGS
+795 VLPITRNSDGA
-806 GQCVLYQLTVN
+806 GQCVLYQLTVK

-833 PEAMVMSKAPTCTS
+833 PEAMVMSKAPSCTTC
-847 CESGSLS
+847 EVGSLT

-860 TGAIKGSVAAIK
+860 SGAIKGSVAAIK

>member
-12 RIAMLSLLGATAS
+12 RIAMLSLLGATTS

-44 EEGSTVIQVARSN
+44 EEGSTVVQVARSN

-201 DKSTVVNGDIATV
+201 DKTNVVNGDIATV

-224 SGVVNISDLLDTA
+224 SGVVNISDLLDTT
-237 QLTYVKGGENWN
+237 QLTYVTGNENWN
-249 GQALNSDIAGGDPV
+249 GQALNSATGSNDPT

-292 FRVRVTRTAPGDIP
+292 FRVRVARTAPGEIP
-306 NLANMDYD
+306 NFANMDYD

-325 TQSNTAMLSIKPIY
+325 TQSNTAVLSIKPIY

-360 ASSGSTVL
+360 ASSGGTVV

-382 FNLTFNSHNLPTGS
+382 FNLTFNSHNLPIGS

-409 FDSNNDGIIDTGT
+409 FDSNNDGIVDTGT
-422 IDAGTNNKLPIIVK
+422 LDAGAKLPIIVK
-436 ATFPVDYV
+436 VTFPADYI
-444 DTANTTYTIVPKAQ
+444 DTANTIYNIAPKAQ
-458 SISDS
+458 SITDS
-463 SKTDTVQD
+463 TKTDMVQD
-471 RTSLAQGVAARSVDL
+471 RTSLIQSTASRLVDL

-492 TANGTGNGNVSSGSS
+492 TVNGTGNGNVSNGGS
-507 PWKTLAGVNNQT
+507 PWKILAGVNNQT

-531 ATVYSFS
+531 ATAYSFS

-550 PTEISSVRYFS
+550 PSDISSVRYFASS
-561 TTTANCSV
+561 TTDCSV
-569 LGVEIASTRLLNNG
+569 LGAEITSTRLLNNG

-592 EIRADAKTTTQ
+592 EIRADAKSTTQ

-614 NLMTSAPSNGYDVIQ
+614 NLTTSAPNNGYDVIQ
-629 NAITINSNA
+629 NAITISSNA

-660 YSHILKPWGTS
+660 YTHTLKPWGTS
-671 VLSATDNL
+671 VLSATDNF

-716 SSILSSKAPIR
+716 ASILSSKAPIR

-744 TTIISL
+744 TSIISL

-755 TVLDTATDVTTIT
+755 TILDTATDITTIT
-768 NAPVRLSKLQAK
+768 TAPVRLSKLQAN
-780 DNNCDGVADGVYTSN
+780 DNNCDGVADSAYTSN
-795 ILPITRNSDGS
+795 VLPITRNADGS
-806 GQCVLYQLTVN
+806 GQCVLYQLTVK

-833 PEAMVMSKAPTCTS
+833 PEAMVISKAPSCTTC
-847 CESGSLS
+847 EVGSLT

-860 TGAIKGSVAAIK
+860 PGAIKGSVATIK

>member
-1 MFAEKKMIRNM
+1 MFAEKKMIRHM

-25 TWVFAD
+25 TGVFAD

-44 EEGSTVIQVARSN
+44 EEGSTVVQVARSN

-63 IPRYEFLL
+63 IPVYNLSL
-71 NSDRTEY
+71 KDNRTEY
-78 VRPGQTVYYH
+78 VRPGQAVYYH

-103 VSSQVAGDSFS
+103 LGSQIAGGSFT

-127 GVPDNN
+127 GVADNN
-133 TPINQYSLNAG
+133 TPISQYSLNAG
-144 EAVALIIKAV
+144 ETVALIIKAM
-154 IPSTAT
+154 IPSSAA
-160 VNGLSRIRLTATS
+160 VNSSSQIQLTATS
-173 IQLPAAPLSNT
+173 TQQPSLTQNNI

-192 AALNLTKSF
+192 AVLNLTKSF
-201 DKSTVVNGDIATV
+201 DKTNVVNGDIATV
-214 RLTYTNNGNN
+214 RLTYFNNGNN
-224 SGVVNISDLLDTA
+224 SGVVNISDLLDTT
-237 QLTYVKGGENWN
+237 QLTYVAGNENWN
-249 GQALNSDIAGGDPV
+249 GQALNAASGSNDPT

-268 LDTDAK
+268 LDTDGK

-292 FRVRVTRTAPGDIP
+292 FRVRVVRTAPGEIP

-314 HDSSTTTPNLV
+314 HDGLSSTANLT
-325 TQSNTAMLSIKPIY
+325 TQSNTAVLTIKPIY
-339 GVVINADANSVSGS
+339 GVVINADANSISGV
-353 DLLEKLG
+353 DLLTKS
-360 ASSGSTVL
+360 AVSSGATVS

-382 FNLTFNSHNLPTGS
+382 FNLSFNSHNLPAGS

-409 FDSNNDGIIDTGT
+409 FDTNNDGIIDTGT
-422 IDAGTNNKLPIIVK
+422 LEAGAKLPIIVK
-436 ATFPVDYV
+436 VTFPVDYV
-444 DTANTTYTIVPKAQ
+444 DTANTIYNIVPKAQ
-458 SISDS
+458 SITDNT
-463 SKTDTVQD
+463 KTDTVQD
-471 RTSLAQGVAARSVDL
+471 RTYLIQSTVSRLVDL

-492 TANGTGNGNVSSGSS
+492 TANGMGNGNVSNGSL
-507 PWKTLAGVNNQT
+507 PWKTLVGGNNQT

-531 ATVYSFS
+531 ATTYNFS
-538 ADADNNFATVAL
+538 ADADNNFTTVAL
-550 PTEISSVRYFS
+550 PPEISSVRYFS
-561 TTTANCSV
+561 TATTNCSV
-569 LGVEIASTRLLNNG
+569 LGAEISSTRLLDND

-592 EIRADAKTTTQ
+592 EIRADAQSTSQ

-614 NLMTSAPSNGYDVIQ
+614 NLVTSAPSNGYDVIH

-660 YSHILKPWGTS
+660 YSHSLKPWGTS
-671 VLSATDNL
+671 VLSATDSL
-679 SVANDRTGFTT
+679 SIANDRTGFTT

-706 PIIQNLSIVN
+706 PMIQNLSVVN
-716 SSILSSKAPIR
+716 SSILSSKVPIR

-744 TTIISL
+744 TSVISL
-750 KNSAG
+750 KNSVG
-755 TVLDTATDVTTIT
+755 TVLDTATDITTIT
-768 NAPVRLSKLQAK
+768 TAPVRLSKLQAK
-780 DNNCDGVADGVYTSN
+780 DNNCDGVADSAYTSN
-795 ILPITRNSDGS
+795 VLPITRNADGS
-806 GQCVLYQLTVN
+806 GQCVLYQLTVK

-833 PEAMVMSKAPTCTS
+833 PEAMVMSKAPTCTT
-847 CESGSLS
+847 CETGSLS

-860 TGAIKGSVAAIK
+860 TGAIKGSVATVN

>member
-1 MFAEKKMIRNM
+1 MFTEKKMIRNLRM
-12 RIAMLSLLGATAS
+12 AMLGLLGVTAS
-25 TWVFAD
+25 TWVLAD

-44 EEGSTVIQVARSN
+44 EEGSTVVQVARSN

-63 IPRYEFLL
+63 IPVYNLSL
-71 NSDRTEY
+71 KDNRTEY
-78 VRPGQTVYYH
+78 VRPSQTVYYH
-88 HVLTNTGNERDLYNL
+88 HVLTNTGNERDIYNL
-103 VSSQVAGDSFS
+103 QSSQVAGGGFN

-133 TPINQYSLNAG
+133 SVITQYGLNAG
-144 EAVALIIKAV
+144 EAVALIIKAT
-154 IPSTAT
+154 IPSSAT
-160 VNGLSRIRLTATS
+160 LNSSSQIQLTATS
-173 IQLPAAPLSNT
+173 TLQPSLTQNNI

-192 AALNLTKSF
+192 AVLSLTKSF
-201 DKSTVVNGDIATV
+201 DKTTVINGDIATV
-214 RLTYTNNGNN
+214 RLTYFNNGSN
-224 SGVVNISDLLDTA
+224 SGVVNISDVLDTT
-237 QLTYVKGGENWN
+237 QLEYVTGSENWN
-249 GQALNSDIAGGDPV
+249 GQVLNSAPGSNDPT

-268 LDTDAK
+268 LDTDGK

-292 FRVRVTRTAPGDIP
+292 FRVRVARTAPGEIL
-306 NLANMDYD
+306 NVANMDYD
-314 HDSSTTTPNLV
+314 HDSLSTTVNLT
-325 TQSNTAMLSIKPIY
+325 TQSNTAVLSIKPVY
-339 GVVINADANSVSGS
+339 GVVINADANSVGGA
-353 DLLEKLG
+353 DLLTKS
-360 ASSGSTVL
+360 AVSSGATVV

-382 FNLTFNSHNLPTGS
+382 FNLNFNSHNLPTGS

-409 FDSNNDGIIDTGT
+409 FDTNNDGVVDTGPL
-422 IDAGTNNKLPIIVK
+422 DAGAKLPIIVK
-436 ATFPVDYV
+436 VTFPADYV
-444 DTANTTYTIVPKAQ
+444 DTTNTTYSIVPKAQ
-458 SISDS
+458 SIADNT
-463 SKTDTVQD
+463 KTDTVQD
-471 RTSLAQGVAARSVDL
+471 RTSLIQSTASRLVDL
-486 INSPET
+486 FNSPET
-492 TANGTGNGNVSSGSS
+492 SANGTGNGNVSNGSL
-507 PWKTLAGVNNQT
+507 PWKTLAGANNQT

-531 ATVYSFS
+531 ATSYSFS
-538 ADADNNFATVAL
+538 ADADNNFTTLAL
-550 PTEISSVRYFS
+550 PAEISSVRYFS
-561 TTTANCSV
+561 TSTTDCST
-569 LGVEIASTRLLNNG
+569 LGSEISTTHLLNNG

-592 EIRADAKTTTQ
+592 EIQAVAKTTTQ
-603 PIPIYFKVASS
+603 AIPIYFKVASS
-614 NLMTSAPSNGYDVIQ
+614 NLTTSAPSNGYDVIQ

-671 VLSATDNL
+671 VLSATDTL
-679 SVANDRTGFTT
+679 TVANDRTGFTT

-716 SSILSSKAPIR
+716 SSLLSSKAPLR

-739 VGVVN
+739 VGVAN
-744 TTIISL
+744 TSIISL
-750 KNSAG
+750 KNNAG

-780 DNNCDGVADGVYTSN
+780 DNNCDGVADTAYTSN
-795 ILPITRNSDGS
+795 VLPITRNADGS
-806 GQCVLYQLTVN
+806 GQCVLYQLTVK

-824 GRFNFYDYT
+824 GRFNFYDFT
-833 PEAMVMSKAPTCTS
+833 PEAMVMSKAPSCTT
-847 CESGSLS
+847 CESASLS

-860 TGAIKGSVAAIK
+860 MGAIKGSVAAVN

>member
-12 RIAMLSLLGATAS
+12 RIAMLSLLGATTS

-44 EEGSTVIQVARSN
+44 EEGSTVVQVARSN

-114 HSNIEIYLDADRN
+114 HNNIEIYLDADRN

-192 AALNLTKSF
+192 AVLNLTKSF
-201 DKSTVVNGDIATV
+201 DKTTVVNEDIATV
-214 RLTYTNNGNN
+214 RLTYFNNGNN
-224 SGVVNISDLLDTA
+224 SGVVNISDLLDTT
-237 QLTYVKGGENWN
+237 QLTYVTGNENWN
-249 GQALNSDIAGGDPV
+249 GQALNSATGSNDPT

-268 LDTDAK
+268 LDTDGK

-292 FRVRVTRTAPGDIP
+292 FRVRVARTAPGEIP
-306 NLANMDYD
+306 NFANMDYD

-325 TQSNTAMLSIKPIY
+325 TQSNTAVLSIKPIY

-360 ASSGSTVL
+360 ASSGGTVV

-382 FNLTFNSHNLPTGS
+382 FNLTFNSHNLPIGS

-409 FDSNNDGIIDTGT
+409 FDSNNDGIVDTGT
-422 IDAGTNNKLPIIVK
+422 LDAGAKLPIIVK
-436 ATFPVDYV
+436 VTFPADYI
-444 DTANTTYTIVPKAQ
+444 DTANTIYNIAPKAQ
-458 SISDS
+458 SITDS
-463 SKTDTVQD
+463 TKTDMVQD
-471 RTSLAQGVAARSVDL
+471 RTSLIQSTASRLVDL

-492 TANGTGNGNVSSGSS
+492 TVNGTGNGNVSNGGS
-507 PWKTLAGVNNQT
+507 PWKILAGVNNQT

-531 ATVYSFS
+531 ATAYSFS

-550 PTEISSVRYFS
+550 PSDVSSVRYFASS
-561 TTTANCSV
+561 TTDCSV
-569 LGVEIASTRLLNNG
+569 LGAEITSTRLLNNG

-592 EIRADAKTTTQ
+592 EIRADAKSTTQ

-614 NLMTSAPSNGYDVIQ
+614 NLTTSAPNNGYDVIQ
-629 NAITINSNA
+629 NAITINSNV

-660 YSHILKPWGTS
+660 YTHTLKPWGTS
-671 VLSATDNL
+671 VLSATDNF

-716 SSILSSKAPIR
+716 ASILSSKAQIR

-744 TTIISL
+744 TSVISL

-755 TVLDTATDVTTIT
+755 TLLDTATDITTIT
-768 NAPVRLSKLQAK
+768 SAPVRLTKLQAK
-780 DNNCDGVADGVYTSN
+780 DNNCDGVADTAYTSN
-795 ILPITRNSDGS
+795 VLPITRNSDGS
-806 GQCVLYQLTVN
+806 GQCVLYQLTVK

-847 CESGSLS
+847 CETGSLS
-854 APALGQ
+854 APTLGQ
-860 TGAIKGSVAAIK
+860 SGAIKGSVAAIK

>member
-44 EEGSTVIQVARSN
+44 EEGSTVVQVARSN

-63 IPRYEFLL
+63 IPVYNLSL
-71 NSDRTEY
+71 KDNRTEY
-78 VRPGQTVYYH
+78 VRPGQAVYYH

-103 VSSQVAGDSFS
+103 LGSQIAGGSFT

-127 GVPDNN
+127 GVADNN
-133 TPINQYSLNAG
+133 TPMSQYSLNAG
-144 EAVALIIKAV
+144 ETVALIIKAI
-154 IPSTAT
+154 IPSSAA
-160 VNGLSRIRLTATS
+160 VNSSSQIQLTATS
-173 IQLPAAPLSNT
+173 TQQPSLTQNNI

-192 AALNLTKSF
+192 AVLNLTKSF
-201 DKSTVVNGDIATV
+201 DKTTVVNGDIATV
-214 RLTYTNNGNN
+214 RLTYFNNGNN
-224 SGVVNISDLLDTA
+224 SGVVNISDLLDTT
-237 QLTYVKGGENWN
+237 QLTYVTGNENWN
-249 GQALNSDIAGGDPV
+249 GQALNSATGSNDPT

-268 LDTDAK
+268 LDTDGK

-292 FRVRVTRTAPGDIP
+292 FRVRVARTAPGEIP
-306 NLANMDYD
+306 NFANMDYD

-325 TQSNTAMLSIKPIY
+325 TQSNTAVLSIKPIY

-360 ASSGSTVL
+360 ASSGGTVV

-382 FNLTFNSHNLPTGS
+382 FNLTFNSHNLPIGS

-409 FDSNNDGIIDTGT
+409 FDSNNDGIVDTGT
-422 IDAGTNNKLPIIVK
+422 LDAGAKLPIIVK
-436 ATFPVDYV
+436 VTFPADYI
-444 DTANTTYTIVPKAQ
+444 DTANTIYNIAPKAQ
-458 SISDS
+458 SITDS
-463 SKTDTVQD
+463 TKTDMVQD
-471 RTSLAQGVAARSVDL
+471 RTSLIQSTASRLVDL

-492 TANGTGNGNVSSGSS
+492 TVNGTGNGNVSNGGS
-507 PWKTLAGVNNQT
+507 PWKILAGVNNQT

-531 ATVYSFS
+531 ATAYSFS

-550 PTEISSVRYFS
+550 PSDISSVRYFASS
-561 TTTANCSV
+561 TTDCSV
-569 LGVEIASTRLLNNG
+569 LGAEITSTRLLNNG

-592 EIRADAKTTTQ
+592 EIRADAKSTTQ
-603 PIPIYFKVASS
+603 PLPIYFKVASS
-614 NLMTSAPSNGYDVIQ
+614 SLPTSAPNSGYDVIQ
-629 NAITINSNA
+629 NAITISSNA

-660 YSHILKPWGTS
+660 YTHTLKPWGTS
-671 VLSATDNL
+671 VLSATDNF

-716 SSILSSKAPIR
+716 AAILSSKSPIR

-739 VGVVN
+739 VGVANASV
-744 TTIISL
+744 ISL

-755 TVLDTATDVTTIT
+755 TILDTATDITTIT
-768 NAPVRLSKLQAK
+768 SAPVRLSKLQAK

-860 TGAIKGSVAAIK
+860 TGAIKASVAAIN

>member
-1 MFAEKKMIRNM
+1 MFAEKKMIRNI

-44 EEGSTVIQVARSN
+44 EEGSTVVQVARSN

-63 IPRYEFLL
+63 IPVYNL
-71 NSDRTEY
+71 NLKNNRTEY
-78 VRPGQTVYYH
+78 VRPGQAVYYH

-103 VSSQVAGDSFS
+103 LGSQIAGGSFS

-127 GVPDNN
+127 GAADNN
-133 TPINQYSLNAG
+133 TPISQYSLNAG
-144 EAVALIIKAV
+144 ETVALIIKAI
-154 IPSTAT
+154 IPSSAA
-160 VNGLSRIRLTATS
+160 VNSSSQIQLTATS
-173 IQLPAAPLSNT
+173 TQQPSLTQNNI

-192 AALNLTKSF
+192 AVLNLTKSF
-201 DKSTVVNGDIATV
+201 DKTTVVNGDIATV
-214 RLTYTNNGNN
+214 RLTYFNNGNN
-224 SGVVNISDLLDTA
+224 SGVVNISDLLDTT
-237 QLTYVKGGENWN
+237 QLTYVMGNENWN
-249 GQALNSDIAGGDPV
+249 GQALNSATGSNDPT

-268 LDTDAK
+268 LDTDGK

-292 FRVRVTRTAPGDIP
+292 FRVRVARTAPGEIP
-306 NLANMDYD
+306 NFANMDYD
-314 HDSSTTTPNLV
+314 HDGLSTTANLT
-325 TQSNTAMLSIKPIY
+325 TQSNTAVLNIKPIY
-339 GVVINADANSVSGS
+339 GVVINADVNSVSGA
-353 DLLEKLG
+353 DLLTKS
-360 ASSGSTVL
+360 AVSSGGSVS

-422 IDAGTNNKLPIIVK
+422 LDAGAKLPIIVK
-436 ATFPVDYV
+436 ITFPADYV
-444 DTANTTYTIVPKAQ
+444 DTANTTYNIVPKAQ
-458 SISDS
+458 SILDNT
-463 SKTDTVQD
+463 KTDTVQD
-471 RTSLAQGVAARSVDL
+471 RTSLIQSTASRLVDL

-492 TANGTGNGNVSSGSS
+492 TANGAGNGNVSNAGS
-507 PWKTLAGVNNQT
+507 PWKTLTGVNNKT

-524 TVRHTGQ
+524 TVSHTGQ
-531 ATVYSFS
+531 ATAYNFS

-550 PTEISSVRYFS
+550 PSAISSVRYFS
-561 TTTANCSV
+561 TSTTDCSA
-569 LGVEIASTRLLNNG
+569 LGAEISSTRLLGDG

-592 EIRADAKTTTQ
+592 EIRADAQTTSQ

-614 NLMTSAPSNGYDVIQ
+614 SLPTSAPSNGYDVIQ

-660 YSHILKPWGTS
+660 YTHTLKPWGTS
-671 VLSATDNL
+671 VLTATDTL
-679 SVANDRTGFTT
+679 SIVNDRTGFTT

-716 SSILSSKAPIR
+716 ASILSSKAQIR

-744 TTIISL
+744 TSVISL

-755 TVLDTATDVTTIT
+755 TILDTATDITTIT
-768 NAPVRLSKLQAK
+768 SAPVRLTKLQAK
-780 DNNCDGVADGVYTSN
+780 DNNCDGVADTAYTSN
-795 ILPITRNSDGS
+795 VLPITRNSDGS
-806 GQCVLYQLTVN
+806 GQCVLYQLTVK

-833 PEAMVMSKAPTCTS
+833 PEAMVMSKAPSCAS
-847 CESGSLS
+847 CETGSLT

>member
-44 EEGSTVIQVARSN
+44 EEGSTVVQVARSN

-201 DKSTVVNGDIATV
+201 DKTNVVNGDIATV

-249 GQALNSDIAGGDPV
+249 GQALNSDIAGSDPV

-314 HDSSTTTPNLV
+314 HDGLSTTANLT
-325 TQSNTAMLSIKPIY
+325 TQSNTAVLNIKPIY
-339 GVVINADANSVSGS
+339 GVVINADVNSVSGA
-353 DLLEKLG
+353 DLLTKS
-360 ASSGSTVL
+360 AVSSGGSVS

-382 FNLTFNSHNLPTGS
+382 FNLSFASHNLPIGS

-409 FDSNNDGIIDTGT
+409 FDSNNDGIVDTGT
-422 IDAGTNNKLPIIVK
+422 LDVGAKLPIIVK
-436 ATFPVDYV
+436 ITFPADYV
-444 DTANTTYTIVPKAQ
+444 DTANTTYNIVPKAQ
-458 SISDS
+458 SITDNT
-463 SKTDTVQD
+463 KTDTVQD
-471 RTSLAQGVAARSVDL
+471 RTSLIQSAASRLVDL

-492 TANGTGNGNVSSGSS
+492 TANGAGNGNVSNGSS

-524 TVRHTGQ
+524 MVRHTGQ
-531 ATVYSFS
+531 ATAYSFS

-550 PTEISSVRYFS
+550 PSDISSVRYFASS
-561 TTTANCSV
+561 TTDCSV
-569 LGVEIASTRLLNNG
+569 LGAEITSTRLLNNG

-660 YSHILKPWGTS
+660 YSHILKPWGMS
-671 VLSATDNL
+671 VLSATDNF

-716 SSILSSKAPIR
+716 ASILSSKAQIR

-744 TTIISL
+744 TSVISL

-755 TVLDTATDVTTIT
+755 TLLDTATDITTIT
-768 NAPVRLSKLQAK
+768 SAPVRLTKLQAK
-780 DNNCDGVADGVYTSN
+780 DNNCDGVADTAYTSN
-795 ILPITRNSDGS
+795 VLPITRNSDGS
-806 GQCVLYQLTVN
+806 GQCVLYQLTVK

-847 CESGSLS
+847 CETGSLS
-854 APALGQ
+854 APTLGQ
-860 TGAIKGSVAAIK
+860 SGAIKGSVAAIK

>member
-1 MFAEKKMIRNM
+1 MFAENKMIRHM

-44 EEGSTVIQVARSN
+44 EEGSTVVQVARSN

-63 IPRYEFLL
+63 IPVYNLSL
-71 NSDRTEY
+71 KDNRTEY
-78 VRPGQTVYYH
+78 VRPGQAVYYH

-103 VSSQVAGDSFS
+103 LGSQIAGGSFT

-127 GVPDNN
+127 GVADNN
-133 TPINQYSLNAG
+133 TPISQYSLNAG
-144 EAVALIIKAV
+144 EAVALIVKAM
-154 IPSTAT
+154 IPSSAA
-160 VNGLSRIRLTATS
+160 VNSTSQIQLTATS
-173 IQLPAAPLSNT
+173 TQQPSLTQNNI

-192 AALNLTKSF
+192 AVLNLTKSF
-201 DKSTVVNGDIATV
+201 DKTSVVNGDIATV
-214 RLTYTNNGNN
+214 RLTYFNNGNN
-224 SGVVNISDLLDTA
+224 SGVVNISDLLDTT
-237 QLTYVKGGENWN
+237 QLTYVTGNENWN
-249 GQALNSDIAGGDPV
+249 GQALNSATGSNDPT

-268 LDTDAK
+268 LDTDGK
-274 TIRAQITNV
+274 TIRAQISNV
-283 PANAQGYIE
+283 PGNAQGYIE
-292 FRVRVTRTAPGDIP
+292 FRVRVVRTAPGDIP

-314 HDSSTTTPNLV
+314 HDGLSTTANLT
-325 TQSNTAMLSIKPIY
+325 TQSNTAVLSIKPMY
-339 GVVINADANSVSGS
+339 GVVINADANSVNGT
-353 DLLEKLG
+353 DLLTKS
-360 ASSGSTVL
+360 AVSSGGTVI
-368 FENYVWNTGTVADR
+368 FENYVWNAGTVADR

-409 FDSNNDGIIDTGT
+409 FDSNNDGIVDTGMLE
-422 IDAGTNNKLPIIVK
+422 AGAKLPIIVK
-436 ATFPVDYV
+436 VTFPADYV
-444 DTANTTYTIVPKAQ
+444 DTANTTYNIVPKAQ
-458 SISDS
+458 SILDS
-463 SKTDTVQD
+463 TKIDTVQD
-471 RTSLAQGVAARSVDL
+471 RTSLIQSTASRLVDL
-486 INSPET
+486 VNSPET
-492 TANGTGNGNVSSGSS
+492 TANGTGNGNLSNGSS

-531 ATVYSFS
+531 ATTYNFS

-550 PTEISSVRYFS
+550 PPEISSVRYFS
-561 TTTANCSV
+561 TSTTNCSV
-569 LGVEIASTRLLNNG
+569 LGAEISSTRLLDND

-592 EIRADAKTTTQ
+592 EIRADAQSTTQ

-614 NLMTSAPSNGYDVIQ
+614 NLIASAPSNAYDVIQ

-660 YSHILKPWGTS
+660 YSHSLKPWGTS
-671 VLSATDNL
+671 VLSATDTF

-706 PIIQNLSIVN
+706 PMIQNLSVVN
-716 SSILSSKAPIR
+716 SSILSSKVPIR

-744 TTIISL
+744 TSIISL
-750 KNSAG
+750 KNSTG
-755 TVLDTATDVTTIT
+755 TLLDTVTDITTIT
-768 NAPVRLSKLQAK
+768 SAPVRLTKLQAK
-780 DNNCDGVADGVYTSN
+780 DNNCDGVADSAYTSN
-795 ILPITRNSDGS
+795 VLPITRNADGS

-833 PEAMVMSKAPTCTS
+833 PEAMVMSKAPSCATC
-847 CESGSLS
+847 EVGSLS

-860 TGAIKGSVAAIK
+860 TGAIKGSVVTVN

>member
-44 EEGSTVIQVARSN
+44 EEGSTVVQVARSN

-63 IPRYEFLL
+63 IPVYNLSL
-71 NSDRTEY
+71 KDNRTEY
-78 VRPGQTVYYH
+78 VRPGQAVYYH

-103 VSSQVAGDSFS
+103 LGSQIAGGSFT

-127 GVPDNN
+127 GVADNN
-133 TPINQYSLNAG
+133 TPMSQYSLNAG
-144 EAVALIIKAV
+144 ETVALIIKAI
-154 IPSTAT
+154 IPSSAA
-160 VNGLSRIRLTATS
+160 VNSSSQIQLTATS
-173 IQLPAAPLSNT
+173 TQQPSLTQNNI

-192 AALNLTKSF
+192 AVLNLTKSF
-201 DKSTVVNGDIATV
+201 DKTTVVNGDIATV
-214 RLTYTNNGNN
+214 RLTYFNNGNN
-224 SGVVNISDLLDTA
+224 SGVVNISDLLDTT
-237 QLTYVKGGENWN
+237 QLTYVTGNENWN
-249 GQALNSDIAGGDPV
+249 GQALNSATGSNDPT

-268 LDTDAK
+268 LDTDGK

-292 FRVRVTRTAPGDIP
+292 FRVRVARTAPGEIP
-306 NLANMDYD
+306 NFANMDYD
-314 HDSSTTTPNLV
+314 HDGLSTTANLT
-325 TQSNTAMLSIKPIY
+325 TQSNTAVLNIKPIY
-339 GVVINADANSVSGS
+339 GVVINADVNSVSGA
-353 DLLEKLG
+353 DLLTKS
-360 ASSGSTVL
+360 AVSSGGSVS

-382 FNLTFNSHNLPTGS
+382 FNLSFASHNLPTGS

-409 FDSNNDGIIDTGT
+409 FDSNNDGIVDTGT
-422 IDAGTNNKLPIIVK
+422 LDAGAKLPIIVK
-436 ATFPVDYV
+436 VTFPADYI
-444 DTANTTYTIVPKAQ
+444 DTANTTYNIVPKAQ
-458 SISDS
+458 SITDS

-471 RTSLAQGVAARSVDL
+471 RTSLIQGTASRLVDL

-492 TANGTGNGNVSSGSS
+492 TANGTGNGNVSNGGS

-531 ATVYSFS
+531 ATSYNFS

-550 PTEISSVRYFS
+550 PSDVSSVRYFASS
-561 TTTANCSV
+561 TTDCSV
-569 LGVEIASTRLLNNG
+569 LGAEITSTRLLNNG

-592 EIRADAKTTTQ
+592 EIRADAKSTTQ

-614 NLMTSAPSNGYDVIQ
+614 ILPTSAPNNGYDVIQ

-660 YSHILKPWGTS
+660 YTHTLKPWGTS

-679 SVANDRTGFTT
+679 SIANDRTGFTT

-716 SSILSSKAPIR
+716 ASILSSKAPIR

-780 DNNCDGVADGVYTSN
+780 DNNCDGVADTAYTSN
-795 ILPITRNSDGS
+795 VLPITRNADGS
-806 GQCVLYQLTVN
+806 GQCVLYQLTVK

-833 PEAMVMSKAPTCTS
+833 PEAMVMSKAPSCTTC
-847 CESGSLS
+847 EVGSFI
-854 APALGQ
+854 APAIGQ
-860 TGAIKGSVAAIK
+860 SGAVKASVASIN

>member
-44 EEGSTVIQVARSN
+44 EEGSTVVQVARSN

-63 IPRYEFLL
+63 IPVYNLSL
-71 NSDRTEY
+71 KDNRTEY
-78 VRPGQTVYYH
+78 VRPGQAVYYH

-103 VSSQVAGDSFS
+103 LGSQIAGGSFT

-127 GVPDNN
+127 GVADNN
-133 TPINQYSLNAG
+133 TPISQYSLNAG
-144 EAVALIIKAV
+144 ETVALIIKAI
-154 IPSTAT
+154 IPSSAA
-160 VNGLSRIRLTATS
+160 VNSSSQIQLTATS
-173 IQLPAAPLSNT
+173 TQQPSLTQNNI

-192 AALNLTKSF
+192 AVLNLTKSF
-201 DKSTVVNGDIATV
+201 DKTSVVNGDIATV
-214 RLTYTNNGNN
+214 RLTYFNNGNN
-224 SGVVNISDLLDTA
+224 SGVVNISDLLDTT
-237 QLTYVKGGENWN
+237 QLTYVTGNENWN
-249 GQALNSDIAGGDPV
+249 GQALNSATGSNDPT

-268 LDTDAK
+268 LDTDGK

-292 FRVRVTRTAPGDIP
+292 FRVRVARTVPGEIP
-306 NLANMDYD
+306 NFANMDYD

-325 TQSNTAMLSIKPIY
+325 TQSNTAVLSIKPIY

-360 ASSGSTVL
+360 ASSGGTVV

-382 FNLTFNSHNLPTGS
+382 FNLTFNSHNLPIGS

-409 FDSNNDGIIDTGT
+409 FDSNNDGIVDTGT
-422 IDAGTNNKLPIIVK
+422 LDAGAKLPIIVK
-436 ATFPVDYV
+436 VTFPADYI
-444 DTANTTYTIVPKAQ
+444 DTANTTYNIVPKAQ
-458 SISDS
+458 SILDNT
-463 SKTDTVQD
+463 KTDTVQD
-471 RTSLAQGVAARSVDL
+471 RTSLIQSTASRLVDL

-492 TANGTGNGNVSSGSS
+492 TANGTGNGNVSNGGS
-507 PWKTLAGVNNQT
+507 PWKILAGVNNQT

-531 ATVYSFS
+531 ATAYSFS

-550 PTEISSVRYFS
+550 PSDVSSVRYFASS
-561 TTTANCSV
+561 TTDCSV
-569 LGVEIASTRLLNNG
+569 LGAEIASTRLLNNG

-614 NLMTSAPSNGYDVIQ
+614 NLTTSAPSNGYDVIQ
-629 NAITINSNA
+629 NAITISSNA

-679 SVANDRTGFTT
+679 SVTNDRTGFTT

-716 SSILSSKAPIR
+716 AAILSSKSPIR

-739 VGVVN
+739 VGVAN
-744 TTIISL
+744 TSVISL

-755 TVLDTATDVTTIT
+755 TILDTATDITTIT
-768 NAPVRLSKLQAK
+768 SAPVRLSKLQAK

-795 ILPITRNSDGS
+795 ILPITRNADGS
-806 GQCVLYQLTVN
+806 GQCVLYQLTVK

>member
-44 EEGSTVIQVARSN
+44 EEGSTVVQVARSN

-63 IPRYEFLL
+63 IPVYNLSL
-71 NSDRTEY
+71 KDNRTEY
-78 VRPGQTVYYH
+78 VRPGQAVYYH

-103 VSSQVAGDSFS
+103 LGSQIAGGSFT

-127 GVPDNN
+127 GVADNN
-133 TPINQYSLNAG
+133 TPMSQYSLNAG
-144 EAVALIIKAV
+144 ETVALIIKAI
-154 IPSTAT
+154 IPSSAA
-160 VNGLSRIRLTATS
+160 VNSSSQIQLTATS
-173 IQLPAAPLSNT
+173 TQQPSLTQNNI

-192 AALNLTKSF
+192 AVLNLTKSF
-201 DKSTVVNGDIATV
+201 DKTTVVNGDIATV
-214 RLTYTNNGNN
+214 RLTYFNNGNN
-224 SGVVNISDLLDTA
+224 SGVVNISDLLDTT
-237 QLTYVKGGENWN
+237 QLTYVTGNENWN
-249 GQALNSDIAGGDPV
+249 GQALNSATGSNDPT

-268 LDTDAK
+268 LDTDGK

-292 FRVRVTRTAPGDIP
+292 FRVRVARTAPGEIP
-306 NLANMDYD
+306 NFANMDYD
-314 HDSSTTTPNLV
+314 HDGLSTTANLT
-325 TQSNTAMLSIKPIY
+325 TQSNTAVLNIKPIY
-339 GVVINADANSVSGS
+339 GVVINADVNSVSGA
-353 DLLEKLG
+353 DLLTKS
-360 ASSGSTVL
+360 AVSSGGSVS

-382 FNLTFNSHNLPTGS
+382 FNLSFASHNLPTGS

-409 FDSNNDGIIDTGT
+409 FDSNNDGIVDTGT
-422 IDAGTNNKLPIIVK
+422 LDAGAKLPIIVK
-436 ATFPVDYV
+436 ITFPADYV
-444 DTANTTYTIVPKAQ
+444 DTANTTYNIVPKAQ
-458 SISDS
+458 SITDN

-471 RTSLAQGVAARSVDL
+471 RTSLIQSAASRLVDL

-492 TANGTGNGNVSSGSS
+492 TANGTGNGNVSNGGS

-531 ATVYSFS
+531 ATSYNFS

-550 PTEISSVRYFS
+550 PSDVSSVRYFASS
-561 TTTANCSV
+561 TTDCSV
-569 LGVEIASTRLLNNG
+569 LGAEITSTRLLNNG

-592 EIRADAKTTTQ
+592 EIRADAKSTTQ

-614 NLMTSAPSNGYDVIQ
+614 ILPTSAPNNGYDVIQ

-660 YSHILKPWGTS
+660 YTHTLKPWGTS

-679 SVANDRTGFTT
+679 SIANDRTGFTT

-716 SSILSSKAPIR
+716 ASILSSKAPIR

-780 DNNCDGVADGVYTSN
+780 DNNCDGVADTAYTSN
-795 ILPITRNSDGS
+795 VLPITRNADGS
-806 GQCVLYQLTVN
+806 GQCVLYQLTVK

-833 PEAMVMSKAPTCTS
+833 PEAMVMSKAPSCST

-860 TGAIKGSVAAIK
+860 MGAIKASVAAIK

>member
-44 EEGSTVIQVARSN
+44 EEGSTVVQVARSN

-114 HSNIEIYLDADRN
+114 HNNIEIYLDADRN

-192 AALNLTKSF
+192 AVLNLTKSF
-201 DKSTVVNGDIATV
+201 DKTTVVNEDIATV
-214 RLTYTNNGNN
+214 RLTYFNNGNN
-224 SGVVNISDLLDTA
+224 SGVVNISDLLDTT
-237 QLTYVKGGENWN
+237 QLTYVTGNENWN
-249 GQALNSDIAGGDPV
+249 GQALNSATGSNDPT

-268 LDTDAK
+268 LDTDGK

-292 FRVRVTRTAPGDIP
+292 FRVRVARTAPGEIP
-306 NLANMDYD
+306 NFANMDYD

-325 TQSNTAMLSIKPIY
+325 TQSNTAVLSIKPIY

-360 ASSGSTVL
+360 ASSGGTVV

-382 FNLTFNSHNLPTGS
+382 FNLTFNSHNLPIGS

-409 FDSNNDGIIDTGT
+409 FDSNNDGIVDTGT
-422 IDAGTNNKLPIIVK
+422 LDAGAKLPIIVK
-436 ATFPVDYV
+436 VTFPADYI
-444 DTANTTYTIVPKAQ
+444 DTANTIYNIAPKAQ
-458 SISDS
+458 SITDS
-463 SKTDTVQD
+463 TKTDMVQD
-471 RTSLAQGVAARSVDL
+471 RTSLIQSTASRLVDL

-492 TANGTGNGNVSSGSS
+492 TVNGTGNGNVSNGGS
-507 PWKTLAGVNNQT
+507 PWKILAGVNNQT

-531 ATVYSFS
+531 ATAYSFS

-550 PTEISSVRYFS
+550 PSDVSSVRYFASS
-561 TTTANCSV
+561 TTDCSV
-569 LGVEIASTRLLNNG
+569 LGAEITSTRLLNNG

-592 EIRADAKTTTQ
+592 EIRADAKSTTQ

-614 NLMTSAPSNGYDVIQ
+614 NLTTSAPNNGYDVIQ
-629 NAITINSNA
+629 NAITISSNA

-660 YSHILKPWGTS
+660 YTHTLKPWGTS
-671 VLSATDNL
+671 VLSATDNF

-716 SSILSSKAPIR
+716 ASILSSKAPIR

-739 VGVVN
+739 VGVAN
-744 TTIISL
+744 TSVISL

-755 TVLDTATDVTTIT
+755 TILDTATDITTIT
-768 NAPVRLSKLQAK
+768 SAPVRLSKLQAK

-795 ILPITRNSDGS
+795 ILPITRNADGS
-806 GQCVLYQLTVN
+806 GQCVLYQLTVK

-833 PEAMVMSKAPTCTS
+833 PEAMVISKAPSCTTC
-847 CESGSLS
+847 EVGSLT

-860 TGAIKGSVAAIK
+860 PGAIKGSVATIK

>member
-44 EEGSTVIQVARSN
+44 EEGSTVVQVARSN

-63 IPRYEFLL
+63 IPVYNLSL
-71 NSDRTEY
+71 KDNRTEY
-78 VRPGQTVYYH
+78 VRPGQAVYYH

-103 VSSQVAGDSFS
+103 LGSQIAGGSFT

-127 GVPDNN
+127 GVADNN
-133 TPINQYSLNAG
+133 TPMSQYSLNAG
-144 EAVALIIKAV
+144 ETVALIIKAI
-154 IPSTAT
+154 IPSSAA
-160 VNGLSRIRLTATS
+160 VNSSSQIQLTATS
-173 IQLPAAPLSNT
+173 TQQPSLTQNNI

-192 AALNLTKSF
+192 AVLNLTKSF
-201 DKSTVVNGDIATV
+201 DKTTVVNGDIATV
-214 RLTYTNNGNN
+214 RLTYFNNGNN
-224 SGVVNISDLLDTA
+224 SGVVNISDLLDTT
-237 QLTYVKGGENWN
+237 QLTYVTGNENWN
-249 GQALNSDIAGGDPV
+249 GQALNSATGSNDPT

-268 LDTDAK
+268 LDTDGK

-292 FRVRVTRTAPGDIP
+292 FRVRVARTAPGEIP
-306 NLANMDYD
+306 NFANMDYD

-325 TQSNTAMLSIKPIY
+325 TQSNTAVLSIKPIY

-360 ASSGSTVL
+360 ASSGGTVV

-382 FNLTFNSHNLPTGS
+382 FNLTFNSHNLPIGS

-409 FDSNNDGIIDTGT
+409 FDSNNDGIVDTGT
-422 IDAGTNNKLPIIVK
+422 LDAGAKLPIIVK
-436 ATFPVDYV
+436 VTFPADYI
-444 DTANTTYTIVPKAQ
+444 DTANTIYNIAPKAQ
-458 SISDS
+458 SITDS
-463 SKTDTVQD
+463 TKTDMVQD
-471 RTSLAQGVAARSVDL
+471 RTSLIQSTASRLVDL

-492 TANGTGNGNVSSGSS
+492 TVNGTGNGNVSNGGS
-507 PWKTLAGVNNQT
+507 PWKILAGVNNQT

-531 ATVYSFS
+531 ATAYSFS

-550 PTEISSVRYFS
+550 PSDISSVRYFASS
-561 TTTANCSV
+561 TTDCSV
-569 LGVEIASTRLLNNG
+569 LGAEITSTRLLNNG

-592 EIRADAKTTTQ
+592 EIRADAKSTTQ

-614 NLMTSAPSNGYDVIQ
+614 SLPTSAPNSGYDVIQ
-629 NAITINSNA
+629 NAITISSNA

-660 YSHILKPWGTS
+660 YTHTLKPWGTS
-671 VLSATDNL
+671 VLSATDNF

-716 SSILSSKAPIR
+716 AAILSSKSPIR

-739 VGVVN
+739 VGVANASV
-744 TTIISL
+744 ISL

-755 TVLDTATDVTTIT
+755 TILDTATDITTIT
-768 NAPVRLSKLQAK
+768 SAPVRLSKLQAK

-860 TGAIKGSVAAIK
+860 TGAIKASVAAIN

>member
-44 EEGSTVIQVARSN
+44 EEGSTVVQVARSN

-103 VSSQVAGDSFS
+103 LGSQIAGGSFT

-133 TPINQYSLNAG
+133 TPISQYSLNAG
-144 EAVALIIKAV
+144 ETVALIIKAI
-154 IPSTAT
+154 IPSSAA
-160 VNGLSRIRLTATS
+160 VNSSSQIQLTATS
-173 IQLPAAPLSNT
+173 TQQPSLTQNNI

-192 AALNLTKSF
+192 AVLNLTKSF
-201 DKSTVVNGDIATV
+201 DKTSVVNGDIATV
-214 RLTYTNNGNN
+214 RLTYFNNGNN
-224 SGVVNISDLLDTA
+224 SGVVNISDLLDTT
-237 QLTYVKGGENWN
+237 QLTYVTGNENWN
-249 GQALNSDIAGGDPV
+249 GQALNSATGSNDPT

-268 LDTDAK
+268 LDTDGK

-292 FRVRVTRTAPGDIP
+292 FRVRVARTAPGEIP
-306 NLANMDYD
+306 NFANMDYD

-325 TQSNTAMLSIKPIY
+325 TQSNTAVLSIKPIY

-360 ASSGSTVL
+360 ASSGGTVV
-368 FENYVWNTGTVADR
+368 FENYVWNTGTVVDR
-382 FNLTFNSHNLPTGS
+382 FNLTFNSHNLPIGS

-409 FDSNNDGIIDTGT
+409 FDSNNDGIVDTGT
-422 IDAGTNNKLPIIVK
+422 LDAGAKLPIIVK
-436 ATFPVDYV
+436 VTFPADYI
-444 DTANTTYTIVPKAQ
+444 DTANTTYNIVPKAQ
-458 SISDS
+458 SILDNT
-463 SKTDTVQD
+463 KTDTVQD
-471 RTSLAQGVAARSVDL
+471 RTSLIQSTASRLVDL

-492 TANGTGNGNVSSGSS
+492 TANGTGNGNVSNGSS

-524 TVRHTGQ
+524 MVRHTGQ
-531 ATVYSFS
+531 ATTYNFS

-679 SVANDRTGFTT
+679 SVANDRAGFTT

-739 VGVVN
+739 VGIVN
-744 TTIISL
+744 TSIISL
-750 KNSAG
+750 KNSEG
-755 TVLDTATDVTTIT
+755 TILDTATDITTIT
-768 NAPVRLSKLQAK
+768 SAPVRLSKLQAK

-795 ILPITRNSDGS
+795 VLPITRNSDGS
-806 GQCVLYQLTVN
+806 GQCVLYQLTVK

-833 PEAMVMSKAPTCTS
+833 PEAMVMSKVPSCTTC
-847 CESGSLS
+847 ELGSLT

-860 TGAIKGSVAAIK
+860 SGAIKGSVATIK
-872 SNESHSLEFGVKYVG
+872 SNESHNLEFGVKYVG

>member
-44 EEGSTVIQVARSN
+44 EEGSTVVQVARSN

-63 IPRYEFLL
+63 IPVYNLSL
-71 NSDRTEY
+71 KDNRTEY
-78 VRPGQTVYYH
+78 VRPGQAVYYH

-103 VSSQVAGDSFS
+103 LGSQIAGGSFT

-127 GVPDNN
+127 GVADNN
-133 TPINQYSLNAG
+133 TPISQYSLNAG
-144 EAVALIIKAV
+144 ETVALIIKAI
-154 IPSTAT
+154 IPSSAA
-160 VNGLSRIRLTATS
+160 VNSSSQIQLTATS
-173 IQLPAAPLSNT
+173 TQQPSLTQNNI

-192 AALNLTKSF
+192 AVLNLTKSF
-201 DKSTVVNGDIATV
+201 DKTTVVNGDIATV
-214 RLTYTNNGNN
+214 RLTYFNNGNN
-224 SGVVNISDLLDTA
+224 SGVVNISDLLDTT
-237 QLTYVKGGENWN
+237 QLTYVTGNENWN
-249 GQALNSDIAGGDPV
+249 GQALNSATGSNDPT

-268 LDTDAK
+268 LDTDGK

-292 FRVRVTRTAPGDIP
+292 FRVRVARTVPGEIP
-306 NLANMDYD
+306 NFANMDYD

-325 TQSNTAMLSIKPIY
+325 TQSNTAVLSIKPIY

-360 ASSGSTVL
+360 ASSGGTVV

-382 FNLTFNSHNLPTGS
+382 FNLTFNSHNLPIGS

-409 FDSNNDGIIDTGT
+409 FDSNNDGIVDTGT
-422 IDAGTNNKLPIIVK
+422 LDAGAKLPIIVK
-436 ATFPVDYV
+436 VTFPADYI
-444 DTANTTYTIVPKAQ
+444 DTANTTYNIVPKAQ
-458 SISDS
+458 SILDNT
-463 SKTDTVQD
+463 KTDTVQD
-471 RTSLAQGVAARSVDL
+471 RTSLIQSTASRLVDL

-492 TANGTGNGNVSSGSS
+492 TANGTGNGNVSNGGS
-507 PWKTLAGVNNQT
+507 PWKILAGVNNQT

-531 ATVYSFS
+531 ATAYSFS

-550 PTEISSVRYFS
+550 PSDVSSVRYFASS
-561 TTTANCSV
+561 TTDCSV
-569 LGVEIASTRLLNNG
+569 LGAEITSTRLLNNG

-592 EIRADAKTTTQ
+592 EIRADAKSTTQ

-660 YSHILKPWGTS
+660 YTHTLKPWGTS

-716 SSILSSKAPIR
+716 ASILSSKAPIR

-744 TTIISL
+744 TSIISL

-755 TVLDTATDVTTIT
+755 TILDTATDITTIT
-768 NAPVRLSKLQAK
+768 TAPVRLSKLQAK
-780 DNNCDGVADGVYTSN
+780 DNNCDGVADSAYTSN
-795 ILPITRNSDGS
+795 VLPITRNADGS
-806 GQCVLYQLTVN
+806 GQCVLYQLTVK

-833 PEAMVMSKAPTCTS
+833 PEAMVMSKAPSCST

-860 TGAIKGSVAAIK
+860 MGAIKGSVAAIK

>member
-1 MFAEKKMIRNM
+1 MFAEKKMIRNL
-12 RIAMLSLLGATAS
+12 RIAMLGLLGVTAS

-44 EEGSTVIQVARSN
+44 EEGSTVVQLARSN

-63 IPRYEFLL
+63 IPVYNLSL
-71 NSDRTEY
+71 KDNRTEY
-78 VRPGQTVYYH
+78 VRPGQAIYYH

-103 VSSQVAGDSFS
+103 LSSQISGGGFT

-127 GVPDNN
+127 GIPDNN
-133 TPINQYSLNAG
+133 TPITQYGLNAG
-144 EAVALIIKAV
+144 EAVALMIKAT
-154 IPSTAT
+154 IPSTAA
-160 VNGLSRIRLTATS
+160 VNSSSQIQLTATS
-173 IQLPAAPLSNT
+173 TQQVGLTQNNI

-192 AALNLTKSF
+192 AVLNLTKSF
-201 DKSTVVNGDIATV
+201 DKTTVVNGDIATV
-214 RLTYTNNGNN
+214 RLTYFNNGNN
-224 SGVVNISDLLDTA
+224 SGVVNISDQLDLT
-237 QLTYVKGGENWN
+237 QLSYVTGSENWN
-249 GQALNSDIAGGDPV
+249 GQALNSATGTNDPT

-268 LDTDAK
+268 LDTDNR

-292 FRVRVTRTAPGDIP
+292 FRVRVVRSAPGEIP

-314 HDSSTTTPNLV
+314 HDNLSTTVNLT
-325 TQSNTAMLSIKPIY
+325 TQSNTAVLNIKPIY
-339 GVVINADANSVSGS
+339 AVVINADAGSVNGS
-353 DLLEKLG
+353 DLLEKFG
-360 ASSGSTVL
+360 ISSGGTVV

-382 FNLTFNSHNLPTGS
+382 FNLSISSHNLPAGS

-422 IDAGTNNKLPIIVK
+422 IEAGTNNKLPIIVK

-492 TANGTGNGNVSSGSS
+492 TANGTGNGNVSNGTL

-531 ATVYSFS
+531 ATTYSFS
-538 ADADNNFATVAL
+538 ADADNNFATIAL
-550 PTEISSVRYFS
+550 PTDVSSVRYFS
-561 TTTANCSV
+561 TATANCSV
-569 LGVEIASTRLLNNG
+569 LGSEISSTRLLSNG

-603 PIPIYFKVASS
+603 PLPIYFKVASS
-614 NLMTSAPSNGYDVIQ
+614 NLTTSAPSSGYDVIQ
-629 NAITINSNA
+629 NAIMINSNA
-638 SQGGVSLEPDLRGQ
+638 SQGGVTLEPDLRGQ

-660 YSHILKPWGTS
+660 YTHTLKPWGTS
-671 VLSATDNL
+671 VLSATDTL
-679 SVANDRTGFTT
+679 SITNDRTGFTT

-716 SSILSSKAPIR
+716 TAILASKSSIR

-739 VGVVN
+739 VGITN
-744 TTIISL
+744 TSVISL

-755 TVLDTATDVTTIT
+755 TLLDTATDITTIT
-768 NAPVRLSKLQAK
+768 SAPVRLSKLQAK
-780 DNNCDGVADGVYTSN
+780 DNNCDGTADTAYTSN
-795 ILPITRNSDGS
+795 VLPITHNSDGS
-806 GQCVLYQLTVN
+806 GQCVLYQLTVK

-833 PEAMVMSKAPTCTS
+833 PEAMVMSKAPSCTTC
-847 CESGSLS
+847 EVGSLT

-860 TGAIKGSVAAIK
+860 SGAIKGSVAAIK

>member
-12 RIAMLSLLGATAS
+12 RIAMLSLLGATTS

-44 EEGSTVIQVARSN
+44 EEGSTVVQVARSN

-201 DKSTVVNGDIATV
+201 DKTNVVNGDIATV

-224 SGVVNISDLLDTA
+224 SGVVNISDLLDTT
-237 QLTYVKGGENWN
+237 QLTYVTGNENWN
-249 GQALNSDIAGGDPV
+249 GQALNSATGSNDPT

-292 FRVRVTRTAPGDIP
+292 FRVRVARTAPGEIP
-306 NLANMDYD
+306 NFANMDYD

-325 TQSNTAMLSIKPIY
+325 TQSNTAVLSIKPIY

-360 ASSGSTVL
+360 ASSGGTVV

-382 FNLTFNSHNLPTGS
+382 FNLTFNSHNLPIGS

-409 FDSNNDGIIDTGT
+409 FDSNNDGIVDTGT
-422 IDAGTNNKLPIIVK
+422 LDAGAKLPIIVK
-436 ATFPVDYV
+436 VTFPADYI
-444 DTANTTYTIVPKAQ
+444 DTANTIYNIAPKAQ
-458 SISDS
+458 SITDS
-463 SKTDTVQD
+463 TKTDMVQD
-471 RTSLAQGVAARSVDL
+471 RTSLIQSTASRLVDL

-492 TANGTGNGNVSSGSS
+492 TVNGTGNGNVSNGGS
-507 PWKTLAGVNNQT
+507 PWKILAGVNNQT

-531 ATVYSFS
+531 ATAYSFS

-550 PTEISSVRYFS
+550 PSDVSSVRYFASS
-561 TTTANCSV
+561 TTDCSV
-569 LGVEIASTRLLNNG
+569 LGAEITSTRLLNNG

-592 EIRADAKTTTQ
+592 EIRADAKSTTQ

-614 NLMTSAPSNGYDVIQ
+614 NLTTSAPNNGYDVIQ
-629 NAITINSNA
+629 NAITISSNA

-660 YSHILKPWGTS
+660 YTHTLKPWGTS
-671 VLSATDNL
+671 VLSATDNF

-716 SSILSSKAPIR
+716 AAILSSKSPIR

-744 TTIISL
+744 TSVISL
-750 KNSAG
+750 KNSMG
-755 TVLDTATDVTTIT
+755 TVLDTATDITTIT
-768 NAPVRLSKLQAK
+768 RAPVRLTKLQAK
-780 DNNCDGVADGVYTSN
+780 DNNCDGVADGAYTSN
-795 ILPITRNSDGS
+795 VLPITRNSDGS
-806 GQCVLYQLTVN
+806 GQCVLYQLTVK

-833 PEAMVMSKAPTCTS
+833 PEAMVISKAPSCTTC
-847 CESGSLS
+847 EVGSLT

-860 TGAIKGSVAAIK
+860 PGAIKGSVATIK

>member
-44 EEGSTVIQVARSN
+44 EEGSTVVQVARSN

-133 TPINQYSLNAG
+133 TPINQYSLIAG

-249 GQALNSDIAGGDPV
+249 GQALNSDIAGSDPV

>member
-1 MFAEKKMIRNM
+1 MFTEKKMIRNLRM
-12 RIAMLSLLGATAS
+12 AMFGLLSVTAS

-44 EEGSTVIQVARSN
+44 EEGSTVVQVARSN

-63 IPRYEFLL
+63 IPVYNLSL
-71 NSDRTEY
+71 KDNRTEY
-78 VRPGQTVYYH
+78 VRPGQAVYYH

-103 VSSQVAGDSFS
+103 LGSQISGGSFT
-114 HSNIEIYLDADRN
+114 HNNIEIYLDADRN
-127 GVPDNN
+127 GVADTN
-133 TPINQYSLNAG
+133 TPITQYSLNAG
-144 EAVALIIKAV
+144 DSVALIIKAI
-154 IPSTAT
+154 IPSSAA
-160 VNGLSRIRLTATS
+160 VNSSSQIQLIATS
-173 IQLPAAPLSNT
+173 TQQPSLTQNNI

-192 AALNLTKSF
+192 AVLNLTKSF
-201 DKSTVVNGDIATV
+201 DKTSVVNGDIATV
-214 RLTYTNNGNN
+214 RLTYFNNGNN
-224 SGVVNISDLLDTA
+224 SGVVNISDLLDTT
-237 QLTYVKGGENWN
+237 QLTYVAGNENWN
-249 GQALNSDIAGGDPV
+249 GQALNAATGSNDPT

-268 LDTDAK
+268 LDTDGK

-292 FRVRVTRTAPGDIP
+292 FRVRVARTAPGEIP

-314 HDSSTTTPNLV
+314 HDGLSSTANLT
-325 TQSNTAMLSIKPIY
+325 TQSNTAVLTIKPIY
-339 GVVINADANSVSGS
+339 GVVINAAENSVSGP
-353 DLLEKLG
+353 DLLTKS
-360 ASSGSTVL
+360 AVSSGATVS

-382 FNLTFNSHNLPTGS
+382 FNLSFNSHNLPAGS
-396 VLEFYRADGVTPL
+396 VLEFYRTDGVTPL
-409 FDSNNDGIIDTGT
+409 FDTNNDGIIDTGT
-422 IDAGTNNKLPIIVK
+422 LEAGAKLPIIVK
-436 ATFPVDYV
+436 VTFPLDYV
-444 DTANTTYTIVPKAQ
+444 DTANTTYNIVPKAQ
-458 SISDS
+458 SITDS
-463 SKTDTVQD
+463 AKTDTVQD
-471 RTSLAQGVAARSVDL
+471 RTSLIQSTASRLVDL
-486 INSPET
+486 FNSPET
-492 TANGTGNGNVSSGSS
+492 TGNGTGNGNVSNGGL
-507 PWKTLAGVNNQT
+507 PWKTLTGVNNKT

-531 ATVYSFS
+531 ATTYNFS

-550 PTEISSVRYFS
+550 PTAISSVRYFS
-561 TTTANCSV
+561 TSTTDCSV
-569 LGVEIASTRLLNNG
+569 LGAEISSTRLLDND

-592 EIRADAKTTTQ
+592 EIRADAQSTSQ
-603 PIPIYFKVASS
+603 PIPIYFKVTSS
-614 NLMTSAPSNGYDVIQ
+614 NLTASAPSNGYDVIQ

-671 VLSATDNL
+671 VLAATDSL
-679 SVANDRTGFTT
+679 SITNDRTGFTT

-700 QLDASD
+700 QLDATD
-706 PIIQNLSIVN
+706 PMIQNLSVVN
-716 SSILSSKAPIR
+716 AAILSSKAPIR

-744 TTIISL
+744 TSVISL
-750 KNSAG
+750 KNSVG
-755 TVLDTATDVTTIT
+755 TVLDTATDITTIT
-768 NAPVRLSKLQAK
+768 RAPVRLTKLQAK
-780 DNNCDGVADGVYTSN
+780 DNNCDGVADSAYTSN
-795 ILPITRNSDGS
+795 VLPITRNADGS
-806 GQCVLYQLTVN
+806 GQCVLYQLTVK

-833 PEAMVMSKAPTCTS
+833 PEAMVMSKAPTCTT
-847 CESGSLS
+847 CEAGSLS

-860 TGAIKGSVAAIK
+860 TGAIKASVAAIN

>member
-44 EEGSTVIQVARSN
+44 EEGSTVVQVARSN

-63 IPRYEFLL
+63 IPVYNLSL
-71 NSDRTEY
+71 KDNRTEY
-78 VRPGQTVYYH
+78 VRPGQAVYYH

-103 VSSQVAGDSFS
+103 LGSQIAGGSFT
-114 HSNIEIYLDADRN
+114 HSNIEIYFDADRN
-127 GVPDNN
+127 GVADNN
-133 TPINQYSLNAG
+133 TPISQYSLNAG
-144 EAVALIIKAV
+144 ETVALIIKAI
-154 IPSTAT
+154 IPSSAA
-160 VNGLSRIRLTATS
+160 VNSSSQIQLTATS
-173 IQLPAAPLSNT
+173 TQQPSLTQNNI

-192 AALNLTKSF
+192 AVLNLTKSF
-201 DKSTVVNGDIATV
+201 DKTTVVNGDIATV
-214 RLTYTNNGNN
+214 RLTYFNNGNN
-224 SGVVNISDLLDTA
+224 SGVVNISDLLDTT
-237 QLTYVKGGENWN
+237 QLTYVTGNENWN
-249 GQALNSDIAGGDPV
+249 GQALNSATGSNDPT

-268 LDTDAK
+268 LDTDGK

-292 FRVRVTRTAPGDIP
+292 FRVRVARTAPGEIP
-306 NLANMDYD
+306 NFANMDYD
-314 HDSSTTTPNLV
+314 HDGLSTTANLT
-325 TQSNTAMLSIKPIY
+325 TQSNTAVLNIKPIY
-339 GVVINADANSVSGS
+339 GVVINADVNSVSGA
-353 DLLEKLG
+353 DLLTKS
-360 ASSGSTVL
+360 AVSSGGSVS

-409 FDSNNDGIIDTGT
+409 FDSNNDGIVDTGT
-422 IDAGTNNKLPIIVK
+422 LDAGAKLPIIVK
-436 ATFPVDYV
+436 ITFQADYV
-444 DTANTTYTIVPKAQ
+444 DTANTTYNIVPKAQ
-458 SISDS
+458 SITDNT
-463 SKTDTVQD
+463 KTDTVQD
-471 RTSLAQGVAARSVDL
+471 RTSLIQSAASRLVDL

-492 TANGTGNGNVSSGSS
+492 TANGAGNGNVSNGGS

-531 ATVYSFS
+531 ATAYSFS

-550 PTEISSVRYFS
+550 PSDVSSVRYFASS
-561 TTTANCSV
+561 TTDCSV
-569 LGVEIASTRLLNNG
+569 LGSEITSTRLLNNG

-592 EIRADAKTTTQ
+592 EIRADAKSTTQ

-614 NLMTSAPSNGYDVIQ
+614 SLPTSAPNSGYDVIQ

-660 YSHILKPWGTS
+660 YTHTLKPWGTS

-716 SSILSSKAPIR
+716 ASILSSKAPIR

-744 TTIISL
+744 TSIISL

-755 TVLDTATDVTTIT
+755 TILDTATDITTIT
-768 NAPVRLSKLQAK
+768 TAPVRLSKLQAK
-780 DNNCDGVADGVYTSN
+780 DNNCDGIADGAYTSN
-795 ILPITRNSDGS
+795 VLPITRNSDGA
-806 GQCVLYQLTVN
+806 GQCVLYQLTVK

-833 PEAMVMSKAPTCTS
+833 PEAMVMSKAPSCTTC
-847 CESGSLS
+847 EVGSLT

-860 TGAIKGSVAAIK
+860 SGAIKGSVAAIK